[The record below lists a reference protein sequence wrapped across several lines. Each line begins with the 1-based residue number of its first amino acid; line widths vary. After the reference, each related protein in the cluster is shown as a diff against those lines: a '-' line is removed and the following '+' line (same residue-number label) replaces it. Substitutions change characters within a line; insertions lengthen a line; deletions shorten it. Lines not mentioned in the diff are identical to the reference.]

1 MKKLCMIIAML
12 TLAMTVSAHVVFLN
26 LRSDGETKPWAHL
39 WGTSNGDEHA
49 WGAAAEQMKLV
60 ATGDGNY
67 VYANVYTYP
76 RNNAKFYT
84 KSGSNT
90 TDISGNLSFSGN
102 TPWFKKENGQ
112 NVNAASGSAAI
123 KLVSNL
129 GGEWADIELKY
140 VSGGKFETAAMAVD
154 KSDAEYVVSV
164 AGLSN
169 TAYTKATGLTAEIK
183 DGALK
188 ATLSAGGDRNG
199 KINLH
204 GVYKF
209 VFDIADMS
217 LTAVKTSEL
226 QTGSDMDVTRSWTET
241 EFYHSV
247 LPLLLTPTS
256 NVKSWSV
263 AINSGSRRSFS
274 GNAPQTIELGKGD
287 NYGTTY
293 TIDVTLTDAEGKN
306 QTKRFTY
313 KKNVDLAK
321 WVTNG
326 NYYYFYGD
334 MNFWSILGVENRDGV
349 NHRYQDPTT
358 GEGMKIEEVYRE
370 AGNMAADNPHRQDRY
385 GSMQEMIENWR
396 FQPVGAAS
404 NLPAG
409 ITGSDRT
416 DNWLVFDLSKVTHV
430 DRSHADGHLCG
441 QFKIVPGFL
450 DASGTKV
457 AYGLN
462 GAIAPNTLYQSATNN
477 TAGANFS
484 LKRNVYQNAK
494 IYFNPSTVKVYI
506 ETTTKDNTGANV
518 ETADLSGDIYLYY
531 WNKTTNQRPASITI
545 NQGSQY
551 NYSTESTTYL
561 TPGNMVQ
568 VPAGTTFT
576 SNGQQYTSNGNI
588 YRIRLPHST
597 EHRSPLAFT
606 ATITSQ
612 SGASVEREIR
622 CEDIWLVEGEEAAV
636 SFAVASCD
644 ESVCHTKV
652 TYSLKAPKYVNN
664 QLVGYEYVFEN
675 VTMQWDAEQGKF
687 VGNRNIP
694 AQYLSGS
701 IVEFRNAFG
710 ETVEVDVNGQE
721 TVEGNFNCETGE
733 TELLYTHLKGSYVL
747 GNQHGL
753 QIEAEM
759 FEDENTINTSYSDVD
774 YTFYVYDYLGKEVL
788 KSGPSTAPFCEWTP
802 AEAGYYNIKV
812 ECENK
817 ITGATAVGYDVYPVY
832 EAAAKA
838 AAPVQDKAAGMMTIY
853 FDNSEV
859 NWSTIKIYYWGG
871 DSAPSDF
878 GSAPA
883 MTKVAGSI
891 YEASIP
897 ANTTGIIFHNGSGWQ
912 TDNIDNGNV
921 IANQC
926 YKKSANGNGYTKVGE
941 FAKVTI
947 YFDNSVAKYSPMY
960 AYVWDKDNDSNKP
973 CGAWGGETMTKV
985 TGDIYKVTFAH
996 YKGATWQAIF
1006 HGNNG
1011 SQTDDITLTDG
1022 HLYKVTSTTNNSQG
1036 HYPCSDQGVYGQQQ
1050 TVATPTFNPASGAKF
1065 TGSGSVTISCSTSGA
1080 TIQYSLDNGSTWTNG
1095 STVTFSTVGTHTLKA
1110 RASKSG
1116 MTTSDVASATYTVEA
1131 SAPDPVTVEYTFY
1144 FDNSS
1149 SKWSNPMAYVWDEE
1163 SSNKEYLGNYGGTA
1177 MTSTG
1182 KDNLYKISF
1191 TYTGTTASGLKVI
1204 FNDNGATSGKKTEN
1218 LNLVNGHVYKADGT
1232 HSEYVDIPDIP
1243 DPEKLIPQNPNP
1255 EFYLSEMEDLGG
1267 GELTVG
1273 GSSWGKYHTHLS
1285 LTAEE
1290 GAHQTGVHR
1299 SVNYSWAKFEDWIS
1313 GTSSYDD
1320 IVSGGKTKAE
1330 WSDNHLVSGN
1340 TEPHHYCMNWHPAY
1354 YRVYKTSETEN
1365 LRTAVSGSQGNVHRT
1380 HATRVARTVPVTK
1393 VSGTTTGVE
1402 DIATD
1407 NVQDSSAPVE
1417 YYNINGQKVSGES
1430 LVPGVYIRRQGNTA
1444 TKVYVK

>member
-112 NVNAASGSAAI
+112 NVNTAYGSAAI

-334 MNFWSILGVENRDGV
+334 MNFWSILGDENRDGV
-349 NHRYQDPTT
+349 IHSYQDRTT
-358 GEGMKIEEVYRE
+358 GEGKKIEEVYRE
-370 AGNMAADNPHRQDRY
+370 AGNMAADNPHRKDRY

-430 DRSHADGHLCG
+430 DKSHADGHLCG

-477 TAGANFS
+477 TGGANFS

-518 ETADLSGDIYLYY
+518 ETADLNGDIYLYY
-531 WNKTTNQRPASITI
+531 WNKTTNQCPASITI

-622 CEDIWLVEGEEAAV
+622 CEDIWLVEGEEAEV

-644 ESVCHTKV
+644 ESVCNTKV

-701 IVEFRNAFG
+701 IVEFHNAFG

-721 TVEGNFNCETGE
+721 TVEGTFNCETGE

-838 AAPVQDKAAGMMTIY
+838 SAPVQPKAAT
-853 FDNSEV
+853 DNITVKVDTKNVSG
-859 NWSTIKIYYWGG
+859 WGTPCIYYWGG
-871 DSAPSDF
+871 SSSTTWDGSPS
-878 GSAPA
+878 
-883 MTKVAGSI
+883 MTNVSGTV
-891 YEASIP
+891 YEYSIP
-897 ANTTGIIFHNGSGWQ
+897 ANTTGVIFRNAAKNQQTTDCEVVAGETIIIQSDMSVKFQ
-912 TDNIDNGNV
+912 
-921 IANQC
+921 
-926 YKKSANGNGYTKVGE
+926 SARKY
-941 FAKVTI
+941 TI
-947 YFDNSVAKYSPMY
+947 YFDKASTN
-960 AYVWDKDNDSNKP
+960 
-973 CGAWGGETMTKV
+973 WGGVNIWAWNTKNDKQNFTGGSWPGKNMTIDAA
-985 TGDIYKVTFAH
+985 TGYYKYEFTTDNACHKTLLFNN
-996 YKGATWQAIF
+996 TSNSSTQA
-1006 HGNNG
+1006 GNYVLQNNY
-1011 SQTDDITLTDG
+1011 
-1022 HLYKVTSTTNNSQG
+1022 LYNNSG
-1036 HYPCSDQGVYGQQQ
+1036 AVREV
-1050 TVATPTFNPASGAKF
+1050 TVAP
-1065 TGSGSVTISCSTSGA
+1065 
-1080 TIQYSLDNGSTWTNG
+1080 
-1095 STVTFSTVGTHTLKA
+1095 
-1110 RASKSG
+1110 
-1116 MTTSDVASATYTVEA
+1116 VE
-1131 SAPDPVTVEYTFY
+1131 PVEYTFY
-1144 FDNSS
+1144 FDNTGATWDV
-1149 SKWSNPMAYVWDEE
+1149 SKTPKAYVWDAGA
-1163 SSNKEYLGNYGGTA
+1163 NDKTYLGSYPGTE
-1177 MTSTG
+1177 MTSMG
-1182 KDNLYKISF
+1182 KDNLYRISF
-1191 TYTGTTASGLKVI
+1191 TYTGTTASQLKVL
-1204 FNDNGATSGKKTEN
+1204 FNTEGDKDKTTDMQ
-1218 LNLVNGHVYKADGT
+1218 LVNGHVYKSNGN
-1232 HSEYVDIPDIP
+1232 HSEYVDIPDVP

-1290 GAHQTGVHR
+1290 GAHQTGVHQK
-1299 SVNYSWAKFEDWIS
+1299 VNYSWAKFEDWIS

-1340 TEPHHYCMNWHPAY
+1340 TESHHYCMNWHPAY

-1365 LRTAVSGSQGNVHRT
+1365 LRTAVPGSQGNVHRT

-1407 NVQDSSAPVE
+1407 NAQDSSAPVE

>member
-1 MKKLCMIIAML
+1 MKKLCLIIAML

-39 WGTSNGDEHA
+39 WGTSNGDEHE

-60 ATGDGNY
+60 ATGDDNY

-76 RNNAKFYT
+76 RNRAKFYT
-84 KSGSNT
+84 NSGSNT
-90 TDISGNLSFSGN
+90 TSISDDLSFSGN
-102 TPWFKKENGQ
+102 TPWFKKEKGQ
-112 NVNAASGSAAI
+112 NVKTAAGSAAI
-123 KLVSNL
+123 SLVSNL
-129 GGEWADIELKY
+129 GGEWANIELKY

-154 KSDAEYVVSV
+154 KSDAEYVVRV
-164 AGLSN
+164 ASLGN
-169 TAYTKATGLTAEIK
+169 TAYTKATGQTAEIK

-204 GVYKF
+204 GKYKF
-209 VFDIADMS
+209 VFDIADMT
-217 LTAVKTSEL
+217 LTAVNTGEL
-226 QTGSDMDVTRSWTET
+226 QTGSDMDVARSWEET

-263 AINSGSRRSFS
+263 AINGGSRRSFS

-306 QTKRFTY
+306 QTKSFTY
-313 KKNVDLAK
+313 KKYVDLAK

-326 NYYYFYGD
+326 DYYYFFGD
-334 MNFWSILGVENRDGV
+334 MNFWSILGNEDRDGKI
-349 NHRYQDPTT
+349 HSYQDRTT
-358 GEGMKIEEVYRE
+358 GEGKKIEEVYRE
-370 AGNMAADNPHRQDRY
+370 AGNMAADNPHRKDRY

-396 FQPVGAAS
+396 FQSVGAAS

-409 ITGSDRT
+409 ITGEDRT

-441 QFKIVPGFL
+441 QFKIVPGYL
-450 DASGTKV
+450 DSKGTKV
-457 AYGLN
+457 ACGVN
-462 GAIAPNTLYQSATNN
+462 GAIAPNTLYQSATGN
-477 TAGANFS
+477 TGGANFS
-484 LKRNVYQNAK
+484 LERNVYQNAK

-506 ETTTKDNTGANV
+506 ETTTKDNTRANV
-518 ETADLSGDIYLYY
+518 ETDDLSGDIYLYY

-545 NQGSQY
+545 NEGSQY
-551 NYSTESTTYL
+551 NYTTESTTYL

-597 EHRSPLAFT
+597 EHRSPIAFT

-622 CEDIWLVEGEEAAV
+622 CEDIWLVEGQEAKV

-644 ESVCHTKV
+644 ESMRNTKV

-675 VTMQWDAEQGKF
+675 VTMQWDAGQGKF

-721 TVEGNFNCETGE
+721 TVEGTFNCETGE

-747 GNQHGL
+747 GNKHGL

-759 FEDENTINTSYSDVD
+759 FEDENTINTSFSDVD
-774 YTFYVYDYLGKEVL
+774 YTFYVYDYLGNEVL

-838 AAPVQDKAAGMMTIY
+838 SAPVQNKAATGNITVKV
-853 FDNSEV
+853 DTKNV
-859 NWSTIKIYYWGG
+859 NGWGTPCIHYWGG
-871 DSAPSDF
+871 SSTSQWEESPS
-878 GSAPA
+878 
-883 MTKVAGSI
+883 MTLVSGTV
-891 YEASIP
+891 YEYSIP
-897 ANTTGIIFHNGSGWQ
+897 ANTTGIIFRNAAKDQQS
-912 TDNIDNGNV
+912 TDCEVVAGETIVLQSDMSV
-921 IANQC
+921 KFQ
-926 YKKSANGNGYTKVGE
+926 SARKY
-941 FAKVTI
+941 TI
-947 YFDNSVAKYSPMY
+947 YFDKSSTDWNGVNIWAWNTKNASQNFTGGTWPGKAMTSDATTGYYKYEFTTDNACHKTLLFNNTSNNDAK
-960 AYVWDKDNDSNKP
+960 AGNYVL
-973 CGAWGGETMTKV
+973 
-985 TGDIYKVTFAH
+985 
-996 YKGATWQAIF
+996 Q
-1006 HGNNG
+1006 NNY
-1011 SQTDDITLTDG
+1011 
-1022 HLYKVTSTTNNSQG
+1022 LYNNSG
-1036 HYPCSDQGVYGQQQ
+1036 AVKEITATQQK
-1050 TVATPTFNPASGAKF
+1050 VATPTFNPASGAKF
-1065 TGSGSVTISCSTSGA
+1065 TGSGSVTISCATSGA
-1080 TIQYSLDNGSTWTNG
+1080 TIQYSLDNGSNWTNG
-1095 STVTFSTVGTHTLKA
+1095 STVTFSTVGTYTLKA
-1110 RASKSG
+1110 CASKSG

-1131 SAPDPVTVEYTFY
+1131 SGPAPDPV
-1144 FDNSS
+1144 
-1149 SKWSNPMAYVWDEE
+1149 
-1163 SSNKEYLGNYGGTA
+1163 
-1177 MTSTG
+1177 
-1182 KDNLYKISF
+1182 
-1191 TYTGTTASGLKVI
+1191 
-1204 FNDNGATSGKKTEN
+1204 
-1218 LNLVNGHVYKADGT
+1218 
-1232 HSEYVDIPDIP
+1232 
-1243 DPEKLIPQNPNP
+1243 KLIPQNPNP
-1255 EFYLSEMEDLGG
+1255 EFYLSEMKDLGA
-1267 GELTVG
+1267 GEIIVG

-1290 GAHQTGVHR
+1290 GAHQTDVHR
-1299 SVNYSWAKFEDWIS
+1299 TVNYSWAKFEDWIS

-1320 IVSGGKTKAE
+1320 IMSGGKTKAE

-1407 NVQDSSAPVE
+1407 NAQNQDAPVE

-1430 LVPGVYIRRQGNTA
+1430 LVPGVYIRRQGHTA

>member
-39 WGTSNGDEHA
+39 WGTSNGDEHE

-60 ATGDGNY
+60 ATGDDNY

-76 RNNAKFYT
+76 RNRAKFYT
-84 KSGSNT
+84 KSGSNPP
-90 TDISGNLSFSGN
+90 DISGDLSFSGN

-112 NVNAASGSAAI
+112 NVNTASGSAAI
-123 KLVSNL
+123 SLVSNL
-129 GGEWADIELKY
+129 GGVWADIELKY
-140 VSGGKFETAAMAVD
+140 VSGGKFETAAMAVN
-154 KSDAEYVVSV
+154 KSDAEYVVRV

-169 TAYTKATGLTAEIK
+169 TAYTKATGQTAEIK

-209 VFDIADMS
+209 VFDIADMT
-217 LTAVKTSEL
+217 LTAVNTGEL
-226 QTGSDMDVTRSWTET
+226 QPGSDMDVARSWEET

-263 AINSGSRRSFS
+263 AINGGSRRSFS

-306 QTKRFTY
+306 QTKSFTY

-321 WVTNG
+321 WVTKG
-326 NYYYFYGD
+326 DYYYFFGD
-334 MNFWSILGVENRDGV
+334 MNFWSILGDEDRDGKI
-349 NHRYQDPTT
+349 HSYQDRTT
-358 GEGMKIEEVYRE
+358 GEGKKIEEVYRE
-370 AGNMAADNPHRQDRY
+370 AGNMAADNPHRKDRY

-396 FQPVGAAS
+396 FQSVGAAS

-409 ITGSDRT
+409 ITGADRT

-441 QFKIVPGFL
+441 QFKIVPGYL
-450 DASGTKV
+450 DSKGTKV
-457 AYGLN
+457 ACGVN
-462 GAIAPNTLYQSATNN
+462 GAIAPNTLYQSATGN
-477 TAGANFS
+477 TGGANFS
-484 LKRNVYQNAK
+484 LERNVYQNAK

-545 NQGSQY
+545 NEGSQY
-551 NYSTESTTYL
+551 NYTTESTTYL
-561 TPGNMVQ
+561 TPENMVQ
-568 VPAGTTFT
+568 VPDGTTFT

-597 EHRSPLAFT
+597 EHRSPIAFT

-622 CEDIWLVEGEEAAV
+622 CEDIWLVEGQEAKV

-644 ESVCHTKV
+644 ESMRNTKV

-721 TVEGNFNCETGE
+721 TVEGTFNCETGE

-747 GNQHGL
+747 GNKHGL

-759 FEDENTINTSYSDVD
+759 FEDENTINTSFSDVD
-774 YTFYVYDYLGKEVL
+774 YTFYVYDYLGNEVL

-838 AAPVQDKAAGMMTIY
+838 SAPVQNKAATGNITVKV
-853 FDNSEV
+853 DTKNVSG
-859 NWSTIKIYYWGG
+859 WGTPCIYYWGG
-871 DSAPSDF
+871 SSGPQWAESPS
-878 GSAPA
+878 
-883 MTKVAGSI
+883 MTLVSGTV
-891 YEASIP
+891 YEYSIP
-897 ANTTGIIFHNGSGWQ
+897 ANTTGIIFLNAAKDQQS
-912 TDNIDNGNV
+912 TDCEVVAGETIVLQSDMSV
-921 IANQC
+921 KFQ
-926 YKKSANGNGYTKVGE
+926 SARKY
-941 FAKVTI
+941 TI
-947 YFDNSVAKYSPMY
+947 YFDKSSTDWSGVNIWAWNTKNDEQNFTGGSWPGIAMTSDAATGYYKYEFTTDNACHKTLLFNNTSNNDTK
-960 AYVWDKDNDSNKP
+960 AGNYVL
-973 CGAWGGETMTKV
+973 
-985 TGDIYKVTFAH
+985 
-996 YKGATWQAIF
+996 Q
-1006 HGNNG
+1006 NNY
-1011 SQTDDITLTDG
+1011 
-1022 HLYKVTSTTNNSQG
+1022 LYNNSG
-1036 HYPCSDQGVYGQQQ
+1036 AVKEITATQQK
-1050 TVATPTFNPASGAKF
+1050 VATPTFNPASGAKF
-1065 TGSGSVTISCSTSGA
+1065 TDSGSVTISCSTSGA
-1080 TIQYSLDNGSTWTNG
+1080 TIEYLLDNGSTWTNG

-1131 SAPDPVTVEYTFY
+1131 SGPAP
-1144 FDNSS
+1144 
-1149 SKWSNPMAYVWDEE
+1149 A
-1163 SSNKEYLGNYGGTA
+1163 
-1177 MTSTG
+1177 
-1182 KDNLYKISF
+1182 
-1191 TYTGTTASGLKVI
+1191 
-1204 FNDNGATSGKKTEN
+1204 
-1218 LNLVNGHVYKADGT
+1218 
-1232 HSEYVDIPDIP
+1232 P
-1243 DPEKLIPQNPNP
+1243 DPEKLIPKNPNP
-1255 EFYLSEMEDLGG
+1255 EFYLSEMEDLGA
-1267 GELTVG
+1267 GEIIVG

-1290 GAHQTGVHR
+1290 GAHQTDVHR
-1299 SVNYSWAKFEDWIS
+1299 TVNYSWAKFEDWIS

-1354 YRVYKTSETEN
+1354 YRVYKTSETKN
-1365 LRTAVSGSQGNVHRT
+1365 LKTAVSGSQGNVHRT

-1407 NVQDSSAPVE
+1407 NAQDSSAPVE

-1430 LVPGVYIRRQGNTA
+1430 LVPGVYIRRQGHTA

>member
-39 WGTSNGDEHA
+39 WGTSNGDEHE

-90 TDISGNLSFSGN
+90 TTISGDLSFSGN

-112 NVNAASGSAAI
+112 NVNTAAGSAAI
-123 KLVSNL
+123 RLVSNL
-129 GGEWADIELKY
+129 GGDWADIELKY

-154 KSDAEYVVSV
+154 KNDAEYVVSV
-164 AGLSN
+164 ASLGN
-169 TAYTKATGLTAEIK
+169 TAYAKATDGNAVIKEGSLSTA
-183 DGALK
+183 
-188 ATLSAGGDRNG
+188 LSGTSSNNG
-199 KINLH
+199 KMDLH
-204 GVYKF
+204 GEYKF
-209 VFDIADMS
+209 VFDIADMT
-217 LTAVKTSEL
+217 LTAVNTGEL
-226 QTGSDMDVTRSWTET
+226 QPGSDMDVARSWEET

-247 LPLLLTPTS
+247 LPLVLTPTS

-263 AINSGSRRSFS
+263 AINGGSRRSFS

-326 NYYYFYGD
+326 NYYYFFGD
-334 MNFWSILGVENRDGV
+334 MNFWSILGDENRDGV
-349 NHRYQDPTT
+349 IHSYQDRTT
-358 GEGMKIEEVYRE
+358 GEGKKIEEVYRE
-370 AGNMAADNPHRQDRY
+370 AGNMAADNPHRKDRY

-396 FQPVGAAS
+396 FQSVGAAS

-409 ITGSDRT
+409 ITGEDRT

-441 QFKIVPGFL
+441 QFKIVPGYL
-450 DASGTKV
+450 DSEGTKV

-462 GAIAPNTLYQSATNN
+462 GAIAPNTLYQSATGN
-477 TAGANFS
+477 TGGANFS
-484 LKRNVYQNAK
+484 LERNVYQNAK

-545 NQGSQY
+545 NEGSQY
-551 NYSTESTTYL
+551 NYTTESTTYL
-561 TPGNMVQ
+561 TPENMVQ
-568 VPAGTTFT
+568 VPDGTTFT

-612 SGASVEREIR
+612 SGASVKREIR

-644 ESVCHTKV
+644 ESMRNTKV

-701 IVEFRNAFG
+701 IVEFRNAFC

-721 TVEGNFNCETGE
+721 TVEGTFNCETGE
-733 TELLYTHLKGSYVL
+733 TELLYTHLKGTYVL
-747 GNQHGL
+747 GNIHGL

-759 FEDENTINTSYSDVD
+759 FEDENAINTSYSDVD
-774 YTFYVYDYLGKEVL
+774 YTFYVYDYLGNEVL
-788 KSGPSTAPFCEWTP
+788 KSGPSTAPFCKWTP
-802 AEAGYYNIKV
+802 SEAGYYNIKV

-817 ITGATAVGYDVYPVY
+817 NTGATAVGYDVYPVY

-838 AAPVQDKAAGMMTIY
+838 SAPVQDKAATGNITVKV
-853 FDNSEV
+853 DTKNVSG
-859 NWSTIKIYYWGG
+859 WGTPCIYYWGG
-871 DSAPSDF
+871 SSGPQWAESPS
-878 GSAPA
+878 
-883 MTKVAGSI
+883 MTLVSGTV
-891 YEASIP
+891 YEYSIP
-897 ANTTGIIFHNGSGWQ
+897 ANTTGIIFRNAAKDKQS
-912 TDNIDNGNV
+912 TDCEVVAGETIILQSDMSV
-921 IANQC
+921 KFQ
-926 YKKSANGNGYTKVGE
+926 SARNY
-941 FAKVTI
+941 TI
-947 YFDNSVAKYSPMY
+947 YFDKSSTDWSGVNIWAWNTKNASQNFTGGTWPGKAMTSDVTTGYYKYEFSTDN
-960 AYVWDKDNDSNKP
+960 ACHKTLLFNNTSDNGTQAGNYVL
-973 CGAWGGETMTKV
+973 
-985 TGDIYKVTFAH
+985 
-996 YKGATWQAIF
+996 Q
-1006 HGNNG
+1006 NNY
-1011 SQTDDITLTDG
+1011 
-1022 HLYKVTSTTNNSQG
+1022 LYNNSG
-1036 HYPCSDQGVYGQQQ
+1036 AVKEITATQQQ

-1065 TGSGSVTISCSTSGA
+1065 TGSGSVTISCATSGA
-1080 TIQYSLDNGSTWTNG
+1080 TIEYSLDNGSTWTNG

-1116 MTTSDVASATYTVEA
+1116 MTTSDIASATYTVEA
-1131 SAPDPVTVEYTFY
+1131 SGPAPDP
-1144 FDNSS
+1144 
-1149 SKWSNPMAYVWDEE
+1149 
-1163 SSNKEYLGNYGGTA
+1163 
-1177 MTSTG
+1177 
-1182 KDNLYKISF
+1182 
-1191 TYTGTTASGLKVI
+1191 
-1204 FNDNGATSGKKTEN
+1204 
-1218 LNLVNGHVYKADGT
+1218 
-1232 HSEYVDIPDIP
+1232 
-1243 DPEKLIPQNPNP
+1243 DPVKLIPQNPNP
-1255 EFYLSEMEDLGG
+1255 EFYLSEMEDLGA
-1267 GELTVG
+1267 GEIIVG

-1290 GAHQTGVHR
+1290 GAHQTDVHR
-1299 SVNYSWAKFEDWIS
+1299 TVNYSWAKFEDWIS

-1340 TEPHHYCMNWHPAY
+1340 TESHHYCMNWHPAY
-1354 YRVYKTSETEN
+1354 YRVYKTSETKN
-1365 LRTAVSGSQGNVHRT
+1365 LKTAVSGSQGNVHSS

-1393 VSGTTTGVE
+1393 TSDAGTTGVE

-1407 NVQDSSAPVE
+1407 NAQNQDAPVE
-1417 YYNINGQKVSGES
+1417 YYNINGQRVSGES
-1430 LVPGVYIRRQGNTA
+1430 LVPGIYIRRQGNTA

>member
-39 WGTSNGDEHA
+39 WGTSNGDEHE

-60 ATGDGNY
+60 ATGNGNY

-112 NVNAASGSAAI
+112 NVNTAAGSAAI
-123 KLVSNL
+123 RLVSNL
-129 GGEWADIELKY
+129 GGKWADIELKY

-154 KSDAEYVVSV
+154 KNNAEYVVSV
-164 AGLSN
+164 ASLGN
-169 TAYTKATGLTAEIK
+169 TAYAKATDGNAVIK
-183 DGALK
+183 EGS
-188 ATLSAGGDRNG
+188 LSTILSGTSSNNG
-199 KINLH
+199 KMDLH
-204 GVYKF
+204 GEYKF
-209 VFDIADMS
+209 VFDIADMT
-217 LTAVKTSEL
+217 LTAVNTGEL
-226 QTGSDMDVTRSWTET
+226 QPGSDMDVARSWEET

-247 LPLLLTPTS
+247 LPLVLTPTS

-321 WVTNG
+321 WVTKG
-326 NYYYFYGD
+326 DYYYFFGD
-334 MNFWSILGVENRDGV
+334 MNFWSILGDENRDGV
-349 NHRYQDPTT
+349 IHSYQDRTT
-358 GEGMKIEEVYRE
+358 GEGKKIEEVYRE
-370 AGNMAADNPHRQDRY
+370 AGNMAADNPHRKDRY

-396 FQPVGAAS
+396 FQSVGAAS

-409 ITGSDRT
+409 ITGEDRT

-441 QFKIVPGFL
+441 QFKIVPGYL
-450 DASGTKV
+450 DSEGTKV

-462 GAIAPNTLYQSATNN
+462 GAIAPNTLYQSATGN
-477 TAGANFS
+477 TGGANFS
-484 LKRNVYQNAK
+484 LERNVYQNAK

-518 ETADLSGDIYLYY
+518 ETADLNGDIYLYY

-551 NYSTESTTYL
+551 NYTTESTTYL
-561 TPGNMVQ
+561 TPENMVQ
-568 VPAGTTFT
+568 VPDGTTFT

-597 EHRSPLAFT
+597 EHRSPIAFT

-644 ESVCHTKV
+644 ESMRNTKV

-701 IVEFRNAFG
+701 IVEFRNAFC

-721 TVEGNFNCETGE
+721 TVEGTFNCETGE
-733 TELLYTHLKGSYVL
+733 TELLYTHLKGTYVL
-747 GNQHGL
+747 GNIHGL

-759 FEDENTINTSYSDVD
+759 FEDENAINTSYSDVD
-774 YTFYVYDYLGKEVL
+774 YTFYVYDYLGNEVL
-788 KSGPSTAPFCEWTP
+788 KSGPSTAPFCKWTP
-802 AEAGYYNIKV
+802 SEAGYYNIKV

-817 ITGATAVGYDVYPVY
+817 NTGATAVGYDVYPVY

-838 AAPVQDKAAGMMTIY
+838 SAPVQNKAATGNITVKV
-853 FDNSEV
+853 DTKNVSG
-859 NWSTIKIYYWGG
+859 WGTPCIYYWGG
-871 DSAPSDF
+871 SSGPQWAESPS
-878 GSAPA
+878 
-883 MTKVAGSI
+883 MTLVSGTV
-891 YEASIP
+891 YEYSIP
-897 ANTTGIIFHNGSGWQ
+897 ANTTGIIFRNAAKNQQS
-912 TDNIDNGNV
+912 TDCEVVAGETIILQSDMSV
-921 IANQC
+921 KFQ
-926 YKKSANGNGYTKVGE
+926 SARNY
-941 FAKVTI
+941 TI
-947 YFDNSVAKYSPMY
+947 YFDKSSTDWNGVNIWAWNTKNASQNFTGGTWPGEAMTSDATTGYYKYEFTT
-960 AYVWDKDNDSNKP
+960 DNACHKTLLFNNTS
-973 CGAWGGETMTKV
+973 
-985 TGDIYKVTFAH
+985 
-996 YKGATWQAIF
+996 
-1006 HGNNG
+1006 NNG
-1011 SQTDDITLTDG
+1011 TQAGNYVLQNNY
-1022 HLYKVTSTTNNSQG
+1022 LYNNSG
-1036 HYPCSDQGVYGQQQ
+1036 AVKEITATQQQ

-1065 TGSGSVTISCSTSGA
+1065 TGSGSVTISCATSGA
-1080 TIQYSLDNGSTWTNG
+1080 TIEYSLDNGSTWTNG
-1095 STVTFSTVGTHTLKA
+1095 STVTFSTVGNHTLKA

-1116 MTTSDVASATYTVEA
+1116 MTTSDIASATYTVEA
-1131 SAPDPVTVEYTFY
+1131 SGPAPD
-1144 FDNSS
+1144 
-1149 SKWSNPMAYVWDEE
+1149 
-1163 SSNKEYLGNYGGTA
+1163 
-1177 MTSTG
+1177 
-1182 KDNLYKISF
+1182 
-1191 TYTGTTASGLKVI
+1191 
-1204 FNDNGATSGKKTEN
+1204 
-1218 LNLVNGHVYKADGT
+1218 
-1232 HSEYVDIPDIP
+1232 P

-1255 EFYLSEMEDLGG
+1255 EFYLSEMEDLGA
-1267 GELTVG
+1267 GEIIVG

-1290 GAHQTGVHR
+1290 GAHQTGVHQK
-1299 SVNYSWAKFEDWIS
+1299 VNYSWAKFEDWIS

-1340 TEPHHYCMNWHPAY
+1340 TESHHYCMNWHPAY

-1365 LRTAVSGSQGNVHRT
+1365 LRTAVSGSQGNVHSS

-1393 VSGTTTGVE
+1393 TSDAGTTGVE

-1407 NVQDSSAPVE
+1407 NAQNQDAPVE
-1417 YYNINGQKVSGES
+1417 YYNINGQRVSGES
-1430 LVPGVYIRRQGNTA
+1430 LVPGIYIRRQGNTA

>member
-39 WGTSNGDEHA
+39 WGTSNGDEHE

-67 VYANVYTYP
+67 VYANVYTYS

-90 TDISGNLSFSGN
+90 TTISGDLSFSGN
-102 TPWFKKENGQ
+102 IPWFKKENGQ
-112 NVNAASGSAAI
+112 NVNTAAGSAAI
-123 KLVSNL
+123 RLVSNL

-164 AGLSN
+164 ASLGN
-169 TAYTKATGLTAEIK
+169 TAYAKATDGNAVIK
-183 DGALK
+183 EGS
-188 ATLSAGGDRNG
+188 LSTILSGTSSNNG
-199 KINLH
+199 KMDLH
-204 GVYKF
+204 GEYKF
-209 VFDIADMS
+209 VFDIADMT
-217 LTAVKTSEL
+217 LTAVNTGEL
-226 QTGSDMDVTRSWTET
+226 QPGSDMDVARSWEET

-326 NYYYFYGD
+326 NYYYFFGD
-334 MNFWSILGVENRDGV
+334 MNFWSILGDENRDGV
-349 NHRYQDPTT
+349 IHSYQDRTT
-358 GEGMKIEEVYRE
+358 GEGKKIEEVYRE
-370 AGNMAADNPHRQDRY
+370 AGNMAADNPHRKDRY

-396 FQPVGAAS
+396 FQSVGAAS

-409 ITGSDRT
+409 ITGEDRT

-441 QFKIVPGFL
+441 QFKIVPGYL
-450 DASGTKV
+450 DSEGTKV

-462 GAIAPNTLYQSATNN
+462 GAIAPNTLYQSATGN
-477 TAGANFS
+477 TGGANFS
-484 LKRNVYQNAK
+484 LERNVYQNAK

-551 NYSTESTTYL
+551 NYTTESTTYL
-561 TPGNMVQ
+561 TPENMVQ
-568 VPAGTTFT
+568 VPDGTTFT

-597 EHRSPLAFT
+597 EHRSPIAFT

-644 ESVCHTKV
+644 ESMRNTKV

-701 IVEFRNAFG
+701 IVEFRNAFC

-721 TVEGNFNCETGE
+721 TVEGTFNCETGE
-733 TELLYTHLKGSYVL
+733 TELLYTHLKGTYVL
-747 GNQHGL
+747 GNIHGL

-759 FEDENTINTSYSDVD
+759 FEDENAINTSYSDVD
-774 YTFYVYDYLGKEVL
+774 YTFYVYDYLGNEVL
-788 KSGPSTAPFCEWTP
+788 KSGPSTAPFCKWTP
-802 AEAGYYNIKV
+802 SEAGYYNIKV

-817 ITGATAVGYDVYPVY
+817 NTGATAVGYDVYPVY

-838 AAPVQDKAAGMMTIY
+838 SAPVQNKAATGNITVKV
-853 FDNSEV
+853 DTKNVSG
-859 NWSTIKIYYWGG
+859 WGTPCIYYWGG
-871 DSAPSDF
+871 SSGPQWAESPS
-878 GSAPA
+878 
-883 MTKVAGSI
+883 MTLVSGTV
-891 YEASIP
+891 YEYSIP
-897 ANTTGIIFHNGSGWQ
+897 ANTTGIIFRNAAKNQQS
-912 TDNIDNGNV
+912 TDCEVVAGETIILQSDMSV
-921 IANQC
+921 KFQ
-926 YKKSANGNGYTKVGE
+926 SARNY
-941 FAKVTI
+941 TI
-947 YFDNSVAKYSPMY
+947 YFDKSSTDWNGVNIWAWNTKNASQNFTGGTWPGKAMTSDATTGYYKYEFTT
-960 AYVWDKDNDSNKP
+960 DNACHKTLLFNNTS
-973 CGAWGGETMTKV
+973 
-985 TGDIYKVTFAH
+985 
-996 YKGATWQAIF
+996 
-1006 HGNNG
+1006 NNG
-1011 SQTDDITLTDG
+1011 TQAGNYVLQNNY
-1022 HLYKVTSTTNNSQG
+1022 LYNNSG
-1036 HYPCSDQGVYGQQQ
+1036 AVKEITATQQQ

-1065 TGSGSVTISCSTSGA
+1065 TGSGSVTISCATSGA
-1080 TIQYSLDNGSTWTNG
+1080 TIEYSLDNGSTWTNG

-1116 MTTSDVASATYTVEA
+1116 MTTSDIASATYTVEA
-1131 SAPDPVTVEYTFY
+1131 SGPAPD
-1144 FDNSS
+1144 
-1149 SKWSNPMAYVWDEE
+1149 
-1163 SSNKEYLGNYGGTA
+1163 
-1177 MTSTG
+1177 
-1182 KDNLYKISF
+1182 
-1191 TYTGTTASGLKVI
+1191 
-1204 FNDNGATSGKKTEN
+1204 
-1218 LNLVNGHVYKADGT
+1218 
-1232 HSEYVDIPDIP
+1232 P

-1255 EFYLSEMEDLGG
+1255 EFYLSEMEDLGA
-1267 GELTVG
+1267 GEIIVG

-1290 GAHQTGVHR
+1290 GAHQTDVHR
-1299 SVNYSWAKFEDWIS
+1299 TVNYSWAKFEDWIS

-1340 TEPHHYCMNWHPAY
+1340 TESHHYCMNWHPAY
-1354 YRVYKTSETEN
+1354 YRVYKTSETKN
-1365 LRTAVSGSQGNVHRT
+1365 LKTAVSGSQGNVHSS

-1393 VSGTTTGVE
+1393 TSDAGTTGVE

-1407 NVQDSSAPVE
+1407 NAQDGSAPVE
-1417 YYNINGQKVSGES
+1417 YYNINGQRVSGES

>member
-39 WGTSNGDEHA
+39 WGTSNGDEHE

-90 TDISGNLSFSGN
+90 TDISGDLSFSGN

-112 NVNAASGSAAI
+112 NVNTAAGSAAI
-123 KLVSNL
+123 RLVSNL
-129 GGEWADIELKY
+129 GGEWAEIELKY
-140 VSGGKFETAAMAVD
+140 VSGGKFETEAMAVD
-154 KSDAEYVVSV
+154 KSNAEYVVSV
-164 AGLSN
+164 ASLGN
-169 TAYTKATGLTAEIK
+169 IAYAKATDGNAVIK
-183 DGALK
+183 EGS
-188 ATLSAGGDRNG
+188 LSTILSGTSSNNG
-199 KINLH
+199 KMDLH
-204 GVYKF
+204 GKYKF
-209 VFDIADMS
+209 VFDIADMT
-217 LTAVKTSEL
+217 LTAVNTGEL
-226 QTGSDMDVTRSWTET
+226 QPGSDMDVARSWEET

-263 AINSGSRRSFS
+263 AINSGRRRSFS

-326 NYYYFYGD
+326 DYYYFFGD
-334 MNFWSILGVENRDGV
+334 MNFWSILGDENRDGEI
-349 NHRYQDPTT
+349 HSYQDRTT
-358 GEGMKIEEVYRE
+358 GEGKKIEEVYRE
-370 AGNMAADNPHRQDRY
+370 AGNMAADNPHRKDRY

-396 FQPVGAAS
+396 FQSVGAAS

-409 ITGSDRT
+409 ITGEDRT

-450 DASGTKV
+450 DSEGTKV

-462 GAIAPNTLYQSATNN
+462 GAIAPNTLYQSATGN
-477 TAGANFS
+477 TGGANFS
-484 LKRNVYQNAK
+484 LERNVYQNAK

-518 ETADLSGDIYLYY
+518 ETDDLSGDIYLYY

-551 NYSTESTTYL
+551 NYTTESTTYL
-561 TPGNMVQ
+561 TPANMVQ
-568 VPAGTTFT
+568 VPDGTTFT

-597 EHRSPLAFT
+597 EHRSPIAFT

-644 ESVCHTKV
+644 ESMRNTKV

-701 IVEFRNAFG
+701 IVEFRNAFC
-710 ETVEVDVNGQE
+710 EIVEVDVNGQE
-721 TVEGNFNCETGE
+721 TVEGTFNCETGE
-733 TELLYTHLKGSYVL
+733 TELLYTHLKGTYVL
-747 GNQHGL
+747 GIHGL

-759 FEDENTINTSYSDVD
+759 FEDENAINTSYSDVD
-774 YTFYVYDYLGKEVL
+774 YTFYVYDYLGNEVL
-788 KSGPSTAPFCEWTP
+788 KSGPSTAPFCKWTP
-802 AEAGYYNIKV
+802 SEAGYYNIKV

-817 ITGATAVGYDVYPVY
+817 TTGATAVGYDVYPVY

-838 AAPVQDKAAGMMTIY
+838 SAPVQDKAATGNITVKV
-853 FDNSEV
+853 DTKNVSG
-859 NWSTIKIYYWGG
+859 WGTPCIYYWGG
-871 DSAPSDF
+871 SSGPQWEESPS
-878 GSAPA
+878 
-883 MTKVAGSI
+883 MTHVSGTV
-891 YEASIP
+891 YEYSIP
-897 ANTTGIIFHNGSGWQ
+897 ANTTGIIFRNAAKDKQS
-912 TDNIDNGNV
+912 TDCEVVAGETIILQSDMSV
-921 IANQC
+921 KFQ
-926 YKKSANGNGYTKVGE
+926 SARNY
-941 FAKVTI
+941 TI
-947 YFDNSVAKYSPMY
+947 YFDKSSTDWNGVNIWAWNTKNDKQNFTGGNWPGEAMTSDATTGYYKYEFTTDNACHKTLLFNNTSNNDAQAGNYVLQNSY
-960 AYVWDKDNDSNKP
+960 
-973 CGAWGGETMTKV
+973 
-985 TGDIYKVTFAH
+985 
-996 YKGATWQAIF
+996 
-1006 HGNNG
+1006 
-1011 SQTDDITLTDG
+1011 
-1022 HLYKVTSTTNNSQG
+1022 LYNNSG
-1036 HYPCSDQGVYGQQQ
+1036 AVKEITATQQQ

-1065 TGSGSVTISCSTSGA
+1065 TGSGSVTISCATSGA
-1080 TIQYSLDNGSTWTNG
+1080 TIEYSLDNGSTWTNG
-1095 STVTFSTVGTHTLKA
+1095 STVTFSTVGNHTLKA

-1116 MTTSDVASATYTVEA
+1116 MTTSDIASATYTVEA
-1131 SAPDPVTVEYTFY
+1131 SAPDP
-1144 FDNSS
+1144 D
-1149 SKWSNPMAYVWDEE
+1149 
-1163 SSNKEYLGNYGGTA
+1163 
-1177 MTSTG
+1177 
-1182 KDNLYKISF
+1182 
-1191 TYTGTTASGLKVI
+1191 
-1204 FNDNGATSGKKTEN
+1204 
-1218 LNLVNGHVYKADGT
+1218 
-1232 HSEYVDIPDIP
+1232 P
-1243 DPEKLIPQNPNP
+1243 DPDPVKLIPQNPNP
-1255 EFYLSEMEDLGG
+1255 EFYLSEMEDLGA
-1267 GELTVG
+1267 GEIIVG

-1290 GAHQTGVHR
+1290 GAHQTDVHR
-1299 SVNYSWAKFEDWIS
+1299 TVNYSWAKFEDWIS

-1340 TEPHHYCMNWHPAY
+1340 TESHHYCMNWHPAY
-1354 YRVYKTSETEN
+1354 YRVYKTSETKN
-1365 LRTAVSGSQGNVHRT
+1365 LKTAVSGSQGNVHSS
-1380 HATRVARTVPVTK
+1380 HATRVARTVSVTK
-1393 VSGTTTGVE
+1393 TSDAGTTGVE

-1407 NVQDSSAPVE
+1407 NAQDGSAPVE
-1417 YYNINGQKVSGES
+1417 YYNINGQRVSGES
-1430 LVPGVYIRRQGNTA
+1430 LVPGIYIRRQGNTA

>member
-112 NVNAASGSAAI
+112 NVNTAYGSAAI

-334 MNFWSILGVENRDGV
+334 MNFWSILGDENRDGV
-349 NHRYQDPTT
+349 IHSYQDRTT
-358 GEGMKIEEVYRE
+358 GEGKKIEEVYRE
-370 AGNMAADNPHRQDRY
+370 AGNMAADNPHRKDRY

-396 FQPVGAAS
+396 FQSVGAAS

-477 TAGANFS
+477 TGGANFS

-644 ESVCHTKV
+644 ESVCNTKV

-701 IVEFRNAFG
+701 IVEFHNAFG

-721 TVEGNFNCETGE
+721 TVEGTFNCETGE

-788 KSGPSTAPFCEWTP
+788 KSGPFTAPFCEWTP
-802 AEAGYYNIKV
+802 AVAGYYNIKV

-838 AAPVQDKAAGMMTIY
+838 SAPVQDKAATGNITVKV
-853 FDNSEV
+853 DTKNVSG
-859 NWSTIKIYYWGG
+859 WGTPCIYYWGG
-871 DSAPSDF
+871 SSAPEWGES
-878 GSAPA
+878 PT
-883 MTKVAGSI
+883 MTHVSGTV
-891 YEASIP
+891 YEYSIP
-897 ANTTGIIFHNGSGWQ
+897 ANTTGVIFRNAAKNQQSTDCEVVAGETIILQSDMSVKFQ
-912 TDNIDNGNV
+912 
-921 IANQC
+921 
-926 YKKSANGNGYTKVGE
+926 SARKY
-941 FAKVTI
+941 TI
-947 YFDNSVAKYSPMY
+947 YFDKASTNWGGVNIWAWNTK
-960 AYVWDKDNDSNKP
+960 NDSQNFT
-973 CGAWGGETMTKV
+973 GGNWPGKAMTSDAT
-985 TGDIYKVTFAH
+985 TGYYKYEFTTDNACHKTLLFNNTSNNDT
-996 YKGATWQAIF
+996 KF
-1006 HGNNG
+1006 GNFVLQNNY
-1011 SQTDDITLTDG
+1011 
-1022 HLYKVTSTTNNSQG
+1022 LYNNSG
-1036 HYPCSDQGVYGQQQ
+1036 AVKEITATQQ

-1095 STVTFSTVGTHTLKA
+1095 SKVTFSIVGTHTLKA

-1116 MTTSDVASATYTVEA
+1116 MTTSAIASATYTVEA
-1131 SAPDPVTVEYTFY
+1131 SAPDPDPVEYTFY

-1149 SKWSNPMAYVWDEE
+1149 SKWSKPMAYVWDEG
-1163 SSNKEYLGNYGGTA
+1163 SSNKEYLGKYGGTA

-1204 FNDNGATSGKKTEN
+1204 FNNNGAESGNKTEN
-1218 LNLVNGHVYKADGT
+1218 LNLVNGHVYKADGS

-1290 GAHQTGVHR
+1290 GAHQTGVHQK
-1299 SVNYSWAKFEDWIS
+1299 VNYSWAKFEDWIS

-1407 NVQDSSAPVE
+1407 NAQDGSAPVE

-1430 LVPGVYIRRQGNTA
+1430 LVPGIYIRRQGNTA

>member
-1 MKKLCMIIAML
+1 MLHVAIAQP
-12 TLAMTVSAHVVFLN
+12 T
-26 LRSDGETKPWAHL
+26 
-39 WGTSNGDEHA
+39 
-49 WGAAAEQMKLV
+49 AE
-60 ATGDGNY
+60 ATG
-67 VYANVYTYP
+67 
-76 RNNAKFYT
+76 
-84 KSGSNT
+84 
-90 TDISGNLSFSGN
+90 
-102 TPWFKKENGQ
+102 Q
-112 NVNAASGSAAI
+112 
-123 KLVSNL
+123 
-129 GGEWADIELKY
+129 
-140 VSGGKFETAAMAVD
+140 
-154 KSDAEYVVSV
+154 
-164 AGLSN
+164 
-169 TAYTKATGLTAEIK
+169 TAEIK

-209 VFDIADMS
+209 VFDIADMT
-217 LTAVKTSEL
+217 LTAVNTGEL
-226 QTGSDMDVTRSWTET
+226 QPGSNMDVTRSWEET

-263 AINSGSRRSFS
+263 AINGGSRRSFS

-326 NYYYFYGD
+326 DYYYFFGD
-334 MNFWSILGVENRDGV
+334 MNFWSILGDENRDGV
-349 NHRYQDPTT
+349 IHSYQDRTT
-358 GEGMKIEEVYRE
+358 GEGKKIEEVYRE
-370 AGNMAADNPHRQDRY
+370 AGNMAADNPHRKDRY

-396 FQPVGAAS
+396 FQSVGAAS

-409 ITGSDRT
+409 ITGEDRT

-441 QFKIVPGFL
+441 QFKIVPGYL
-450 DASGTKV
+450 DSEGTKV
-457 AYGLN
+457 ACGVN
-462 GAIAPNTLYQSATNN
+462 GAIAPNTLYQSATGN
-477 TAGANFS
+477 TGGANFS

-518 ETADLSGDIYLYY
+518 ETDDLSGDIYLYY

-545 NQGSQY
+545 NEGSQY
-551 NYSTESTTYL
+551 NYTTESTTYL
-561 TPGNMVQ
+561 TPENMVQ
-568 VPAGTTFT
+568 VPDGTTFT

-597 EHRSPLAFT
+597 EHRSPIAFT

-622 CEDIWLVEGEEAAV
+622 CEDIWLVEGQEAKV

-644 ESVCHTKV
+644 ESVCNTKV

-675 VTMQWDAEQGKF
+675 VTMQWDAGQGKF

-721 TVEGNFNCETGE
+721 TVEGTFNCETGE

-747 GNQHGL
+747 GNKHGL

-759 FEDENTINTSYSDVD
+759 FEDENTINTSFSDVD

-838 AAPVQDKAAGMMTIY
+838 SAPVQNKAATGNITVKV
-853 FDNSEV
+853 DTKNV
-859 NWSTIKIYYWGG
+859 NGWGTPCIHYWGG
-871 DSAPSDF
+871 SSTSQWEESPS
-878 GSAPA
+878 
-883 MTKVAGSI
+883 MTLVSGTV
-891 YEASIP
+891 YEYSIP
-897 ANTTGIIFHNGSGWQ
+897 ANTTGIIFRNAAKDQQS
-912 TDNIDNGNV
+912 TDCEVVAGETIVLQSDMSV
-921 IANQC
+921 KFQ
-926 YKKSANGNGYTKVGE
+926 SARKY
-941 FAKVTI
+941 TI
-947 YFDNSVAKYSPMY
+947 YFDKSSTDWNGVNI
-960 AYVWDKDNDSNKP
+960 W
-973 CGAWGGETMTKV
+973 AWNTKN
-985 TGDIYKVTFAH
+985 A
-996 YKGATWQAIF
+996 
-1006 HGNNG
+1006 
-1011 SQTDDITLTDG
+1011 SQ
-1022 HLYKVTSTTNNSQG
+1022 N
-1036 HYPCSDQGVYGQQQ
+1036 
-1050 TVATPTFNPASGAKF
+1050 F
-1065 TGSGSVTISCSTSGA
+1065 TGG
-1080 TIQYSLDNGSTWTNG
+1080 TWPG
-1095 STVTFSTVGTHTLKA
+1095 K
-1110 RASKSG
+1110 
-1116 MTTSDVASATYTVEA
+1116 
-1131 SAPDPVTVEYTFY
+1131 
-1144 FDNSS
+1144 
-1149 SKWSNPMAYVWDEE
+1149 
-1163 SSNKEYLGNYGGTA
+1163 A
-1177 MTSTG
+1177 MTSDATTG
-1182 KDNLYKISF
+1182 YYKYEFTTDNACHKTLLFNNTSNNDAKAGNYVLQNNYLYNNSGAVKEI
-1191 TYTGTTASGLKVI
+1191 TATQ
-1204 FNDNGATSGKKTEN
+1204 AP
-1218 LNLVNGHVYKADGT
+1218 A
-1232 HSEYVDIPDIP
+1232 P

-1267 GELTVG
+1267 GELYVG
-1273 GSSWGKYHTHLS
+1273 NTFWGKYHTHLS

-1290 GAHQTGVHR
+1290 GAHQTDVHR
-1299 SVNYSWAKFEDWIS
+1299 TVNYSWAKFEDWIS

-1407 NVQDSSAPVE
+1407 NAQDSSAPVE

-1430 LVPGVYIRRQGNTA
+1430 LVPGVYIRRQGHTA

>member
-39 WGTSNGDEHA
+39 WGTSNGDEHE

-60 ATGDGNY
+60 ATGDDNY

-90 TDISGNLSFSGN
+90 TDISGDLSFSGN

-112 NVNAASGSAAI
+112 NVNTAAGSAAI
-123 KLVSNL
+123 RLVSNL
-129 GGEWADIELKY
+129 GGEWAEIELKY
-140 VSGGKFETAAMAVD
+140 VSGGKFETEAMAVD
-154 KSDAEYVVSV
+154 NSDAEYVVSV
-164 AGLSN
+164 ASLGN
-169 TAYTKATGLTAEIK
+169 TAYAKATDGNAVIK
-183 DGALK
+183 EGS
-188 ATLSAGGDRNG
+188 LSTILSGTSSNNG
-199 KINLH
+199 KMDLH
-204 GVYKF
+204 GKYKF
-209 VFDIADMS
+209 VFDIADMT
-217 LTAVKTSEL
+217 LTAVNTGEL
-226 QTGSDMDVTRSWTET
+226 QPGSDMDVARSWEET

-247 LPLLLTPTS
+247 LPLVLTPTS

-326 NYYYFYGD
+326 DYYYFFGD
-334 MNFWSILGVENRDGV
+334 MNFWSILGDENRDGEI
-349 NHRYQDPTT
+349 HSYQDRTT
-358 GEGMKIEEVYRE
+358 GEGKKIEEVYRE
-370 AGNMAADNPHRQDRY
+370 AGNMAADNPHRKDRY

-396 FQPVGAAS
+396 FQSVGAAS

-409 ITGSDRT
+409 ITGEDRT

-441 QFKIVPGFL
+441 QFKIVPGYL
-450 DASGTKV
+450 DSEGTKV

-462 GAIAPNTLYQSATNN
+462 GAIAPNTLYQSATGN
-477 TAGANFS
+477 TGGANFS
-484 LKRNVYQNAK
+484 LERNVYQNAK

-545 NQGSQY
+545 NEGSQY
-551 NYSTESTTYL
+551 NYTTESTTYL
-561 TPGNMVQ
+561 TPENMVQ
-568 VPAGTTFT
+568 VPDGTTFT

-597 EHRSPLAFT
+597 EHRSPIAFT

-644 ESVCHTKV
+644 ESMRNTKV

-675 VTMQWDAEQGKF
+675 VTMQWDAGQGKF

-701 IVEFRNAFG
+701 IVEFRNAFC

-721 TVEGNFNCETGE
+721 TVEGTFNCETGE
-733 TELLYTHLKGSYVL
+733 TELLYTHLKGTYVL
-747 GNQHGL
+747 GNIHGL

-759 FEDENTINTSYSDVD
+759 FEDENAINTSYSDVD
-774 YTFYVYDYLGKEVL
+774 YTFYVYDYLGNEVL
-788 KSGPSTAPFCEWTP
+788 KSGPSTAPFCKWTP
-802 AEAGYYNIKV
+802 SEAGYYNIKV

-817 ITGATAVGYDVYPVY
+817 NTGATAVGYDVYPVY

-838 AAPVQDKAAGMMTIY
+838 SAPVQDKAATGNITVKV
-853 FDNSEV
+853 DTKNVSG
-859 NWSTIKIYYWGG
+859 WGTPCIYYWGG
-871 DSAPSDF
+871 SSGPQWAASPS
-878 GSAPA
+878 
-883 MTKVAGSI
+883 MTLVSGTV
-891 YEASIP
+891 YEYSIP
-897 ANTTGIIFHNGSGWQ
+897 ANTTGIIFRNAAKDKQS
-912 TDNIDNGNV
+912 TDCEVVAGETIILQSDMSV
-921 IANQC
+921 KFQ
-926 YKKSANGNGYTKVGE
+926 SARNY
-941 FAKVTI
+941 TI
-947 YFDNSVAKYSPMY
+947 YFDKSSTDWNGVNIWAWNTKNASQNFTGGNWPGEAMTSDATTGYYKYEFTTDNACHKTLLFNNTSNNDAQAGNYVLQNSY
-960 AYVWDKDNDSNKP
+960 
-973 CGAWGGETMTKV
+973 
-985 TGDIYKVTFAH
+985 
-996 YKGATWQAIF
+996 
-1006 HGNNG
+1006 
-1011 SQTDDITLTDG
+1011 
-1022 HLYKVTSTTNNSQG
+1022 LYNNSG
-1036 HYPCSDQGVYGQQQ
+1036 AVKEITATQQQ

-1065 TGSGSVTISCSTSGA
+1065 TGSGSVTISCATSGA
-1080 TIQYSLDNGSTWTNG
+1080 TIEYSLDNGSTWTNG

-1116 MTTSDVASATYTVEA
+1116 MTTSDIASATYTVEA
-1131 SAPDPVTVEYTFY
+1131 SGPDP
-1144 FDNSS
+1144 D
-1149 SKWSNPMAYVWDEE
+1149 
-1163 SSNKEYLGNYGGTA
+1163 
-1177 MTSTG
+1177 
-1182 KDNLYKISF
+1182 
-1191 TYTGTTASGLKVI
+1191 
-1204 FNDNGATSGKKTEN
+1204 
-1218 LNLVNGHVYKADGT
+1218 
-1232 HSEYVDIPDIP
+1232 P

-1255 EFYLSEMEDLGG
+1255 EFYLSEMEDLGA
-1267 GELTVG
+1267 GEIIVG

-1290 GAHQTGVHR
+1290 GAHQTDVHR
-1299 SVNYSWAKFEDWIS
+1299 TVNYSWAKFEDWIS

-1320 IVSGGKTKAE
+1320 IVSDGKTKAE

-1340 TEPHHYCMNWHPAY
+1340 TESHHYCMNWHPAY
-1354 YRVYKTSETEN
+1354 YRVYKTSETKN
-1365 LRTAVSGSQGNVHRT
+1365 LKTAVSGSQGNVHSS

-1393 VSGTTTGVE
+1393 TSDAGTTGVE

-1407 NVQDSSAPVE
+1407 NAQNQDAPVE
-1417 YYNINGQKVSGES
+1417 YYNINGQRVSGES
-1430 LVPGVYIRRQGNTA
+1430 LVPGIYIRRQGNTA

>member
-1 MKKLCMIIAML
+1 MIIAML

-39 WGTSNGDEHA
+39 WGTSNGDEHE

-67 VYANVYTYP
+67 VYANVYTYS

-112 NVNAASGSAAI
+112 NVNTAAGSAAI
-123 KLVSNL
+123 RLVSNL

-164 AGLSN
+164 ASLGN
-169 TAYTKATGLTAEIK
+169 TAYAKATDGNAVIK
-183 DGALK
+183 EGSLST
-188 ATLSAGGDRNG
+188 TLSGTSSNNG
-199 KINLH
+199 KMDLH
-204 GVYKF
+204 GEYKF
-209 VFDIADMS
+209 VFDIADMT
-217 LTAVKTSEL
+217 LTAVNTGEL
-226 QTGSDMDVTRSWTET
+226 QPGSDMDVARSWEET

-321 WVTNG
+321 WVTKG
-326 NYYYFYGD
+326 DYYYFFGD
-334 MNFWSILGVENRDGV
+334 MNFWSILGDENRDGV
-349 NHRYQDPTT
+349 IHSYQDRTT
-358 GEGMKIEEVYRE
+358 GEGKKIEEVYRE
-370 AGNMAADNPHRQDRY
+370 AGNMAADNPHRKDRY

-396 FQPVGAAS
+396 FQSVGAAS

-409 ITGSDRT
+409 ITGEDRT

-441 QFKIVPGFL
+441 QFKIVPGYL
-450 DASGTKV
+450 DSEGTKV

-462 GAIAPNTLYQSATNN
+462 GAIAPNTLYQSETGN
-477 TAGANFS
+477 TGGANFS
-484 LKRNVYQNAK
+484 LERNVYQNAK

-518 ETADLSGDIYLYY
+518 ETADLNGDIYLYY

-551 NYSTESTTYL
+551 NYTTESTTYL
-561 TPGNMVQ
+561 TPENMVQ
-568 VPAGTTFT
+568 VPDGTTFT

-597 EHRSPLAFT
+597 EHRSPIAFT

-644 ESVCHTKV
+644 ESMRNTKV

-701 IVEFRNAFG
+701 IVEFRNAFC
-710 ETVEVDVNGQE
+710 EIVEVDVNGQE
-721 TVEGNFNCETGE
+721 TVEGTFNCETGE
-733 TELLYTHLKGSYVL
+733 TELLYTHLKGTYVL
-747 GNQHGL
+747 GNIHGL

-759 FEDENTINTSYSDVD
+759 FEDENAINTSYSDVD
-774 YTFYVYDYLGKEVL
+774 YTFYVYDYLGNEVL
-788 KSGPSTAPFCEWTP
+788 KSGPSTAPFCKWTP
-802 AEAGYYNIKV
+802 SEAGYYNIKV

-817 ITGATAVGYDVYPVY
+817 TTGATAVGYDVYPVY

-838 AAPVQDKAAGMMTIY
+838 SAPVQDKAATGNITVKV
-853 FDNSEV
+853 DTKNVSG
-859 NWSTIKIYYWGG
+859 WGTPCIYYWGG
-871 DSAPSDF
+871 SSGPQWEESPS
-878 GSAPA
+878 
-883 MTKVAGSI
+883 MTHVSGTV
-891 YEASIP
+891 YEYSIP
-897 ANTTGIIFHNGSGWQ
+897 ANTTGIIFRNAAKDKQS
-912 TDNIDNGNV
+912 TDCEVVAGETIILQSDMSV
-921 IANQC
+921 KFQ
-926 YKKSANGNGYTKVGE
+926 SARNY
-941 FAKVTI
+941 TI
-947 YFDNSVAKYSPMY
+947 YFDKSSTDWNGVNIWAWNTKNASQNFTGGNWPGEAMTSDAATGYYKYEFTTDNACHKTLLFNNTSNNDTQAGNYVLQNSY
-960 AYVWDKDNDSNKP
+960 
-973 CGAWGGETMTKV
+973 
-985 TGDIYKVTFAH
+985 
-996 YKGATWQAIF
+996 
-1006 HGNNG
+1006 
-1011 SQTDDITLTDG
+1011 
-1022 HLYKVTSTTNNSQG
+1022 LYNNSG
-1036 HYPCSDQGVYGQQQ
+1036 AVKEITATQQQ

-1065 TGSGSVTISCSTSGA
+1065 TGSGSVTISCGTSGA

-1116 MTTSDVASATYTVEA
+1116 MTTSDIASATYTVEA
-1131 SAPDPVTVEYTFY
+1131 SAPDP
-1144 FDNSS
+1144 D
-1149 SKWSNPMAYVWDEE
+1149 
-1163 SSNKEYLGNYGGTA
+1163 
-1177 MTSTG
+1177 
-1182 KDNLYKISF
+1182 
-1191 TYTGTTASGLKVI
+1191 
-1204 FNDNGATSGKKTEN
+1204 
-1218 LNLVNGHVYKADGT
+1218 
-1232 HSEYVDIPDIP
+1232 P
-1243 DPEKLIPQNPNP
+1243 DPVKLIPQNPNP
-1255 EFYLSEMEDLGG
+1255 EFYLSEMEDLGA
-1267 GELTVG
+1267 GEIIVG

-1290 GAHQTGVHR
+1290 GAHQTDVHR
-1299 SVNYSWAKFEDWIS
+1299 TVNYSWAKFEDWIS

-1320 IVSGGKTKAE
+1320 IVSDGKTKAE

-1340 TEPHHYCMNWHPAY
+1340 TESHHYCMNWHPAY
-1354 YRVYKTSETEN
+1354 YRVYKTSETKN
-1365 LRTAVSGSQGNVHRT
+1365 LKTAVSGSQGNVHSS

-1393 VSGTTTGVE
+1393 TSDAGTTGVE

-1407 NVQDSSAPVE
+1407 NAQDSSAPVE
-1417 YYNINGQKVSGES
+1417 YYNINGQRVSGES
-1430 LVPGVYIRRQGNTA
+1430 LVPGIYIRRQGNTA

>member
-1 MKKLCMIIAML
+1 MKKLCLIIAML

-39 WGTSNGDEHA
+39 WGTSNGDEHE

-60 ATGDGNY
+60 ATGDDNY

-76 RNNAKFYT
+76 RNSAQFYT
-84 KSGSNT
+84 KSGSNPPE
-90 TDISGNLSFSGN
+90 ISGSLSFSGN

-112 NVNAASGSAAI
+112 NVNTEAGSAAI
-123 KLVSNL
+123 SLVSNL
-129 GGEWADIELKY
+129 GGEWAGIELKY

-169 TAYTKATGLTAEIK
+169 TAYTKATGQTAEIK

-217 LTAVKTSEL
+217 LTAVNTSEL
-226 QTGSDMDVTRSWTET
+226 QPGSDMDVARSWEET

-263 AINSGSRRSFS
+263 AINGGSRRSFS

-306 QTKRFTY
+306 QTKSFTY

-321 WVTNG
+321 WVTKG
-326 NYYYFYGD
+326 DYYYFFGD
-334 MNFWSILGVENRDGV
+334 MNFWSILGDEDRDGKI
-349 NHRYQDPTT
+349 HSYQDRTT
-358 GEGMKIEEVYRE
+358 GEGKKIEEVYRE
-370 AGNMAADNPHRQDRY
+370 ADNMAADNPHRKDRY

-396 FQPVGAAS
+396 FQSVGAAS

-409 ITGSDRT
+409 ITGADRT

-441 QFKIVPGFL
+441 QFKIVPGYL
-450 DASGTKV
+450 DSKGTKV
-457 AYGLN
+457 ACGLN
-462 GAIAPNTLYQSATNN
+462 GAIAPNTLYQSATGN
-477 TAGANFS
+477 TGGANFS
-484 LKRNVYQNAK
+484 LERNVYQNAK

-518 ETADLSGDIYLYY
+518 ETDDLSGDIYLYY

-545 NQGSQY
+545 NKGSQY
-551 NYSTESTTYL
+551 NYTTESTTYL
-561 TPGNMVQ
+561 TSANMVQ
-568 VPAGTTFT
+568 VPAGTTFI

-597 EHRSPLAFT
+597 EHRSPIAFT

-622 CEDIWLVEGEEAAV
+622 CEDIWLVEGQEAKV

-644 ESVCHTKV
+644 ESMRNTKV

-675 VTMQWDAEQGKF
+675 VTMQWDAGQGKF

-721 TVEGNFNCETGE
+721 TVEGTFNCEDGE
-733 TELLYTHLKGSYVL
+733 TELLYTHLKGTYVL
-747 GNQHGL
+747 GNIHGL

-759 FEDENTINTSYSDVD
+759 FEDENTINTSFSDVD
-774 YTFYVYDYLGKEVL
+774 YTFYVYDYLGNEVL

-838 AAPVQDKAAGMMTIY
+838 SAPVQNKAAGMMTVY
-853 FDNSEV
+853 FDNSQK
-859 NWSTIKIYYWGG
+859 NWNPPYICYWGG
-871 DSAPSDF
+871 DSWAGRDD
-878 GSAPA
+878 GKA
-883 MTKVAGSI
+883 MTHVAGSI
-891 YEASIP
+891 YEYSIP
-897 ANTTGIIFHNGSGWQ
+897 ANTTGMLFRNGAKSDY
-912 TDNIDNGNV
+912 TNDIKDGNV

-926 YKKSANGNGYTKVGE
+926 YKATDNHGFDKVGE

-996 YKGATWQAIF
+996 YKGATWNVIF

-1011 SQTDDITLTDG
+1011 SQTDDITMTDG

-1036 HYPCSDQGVYGQQQ
+1036 HYPCSDQGVYVQQQ

-1065 TGSGSVTISCSTSGA
+1065 TGSGSVTISCATSGA
-1080 TIQYSLDNGSTWTNG
+1080 TIQYSLDNGSNWTNG
-1095 STVTFSTVGTHTLKA
+1095 STVTFSTVGTYTLKA

-1131 SAPDPVTVEYTFY
+1131 SGPAP
-1144 FDNSS
+1144 
-1149 SKWSNPMAYVWDEE
+1149 A
-1163 SSNKEYLGNYGGTA
+1163 
-1177 MTSTG
+1177 
-1182 KDNLYKISF
+1182 
-1191 TYTGTTASGLKVI
+1191 
-1204 FNDNGATSGKKTEN
+1204 
-1218 LNLVNGHVYKADGT
+1218 
-1232 HSEYVDIPDIP
+1232 P
-1243 DPEKLIPQNPNP
+1243 DPEKLIPKNPNP
-1255 EFYLSEMEDLGG
+1255 EFYLSEMEDLGA
-1267 GELTVG
+1267 GEIIVG

-1290 GAHQTGVHR
+1290 GAHQTDVHR
-1299 SVNYSWAKFEDWIS
+1299 TVNYSWAKFEDWIS

-1320 IVSGGKTKAE
+1320 IMSGGKTKAE

-1354 YRVYKTSETEN
+1354 YRVYKTSETKN

-1407 NVQDSSAPVE
+1407 NAQDSSAPVE

-1430 LVPGVYIRRQGNTA
+1430 LVPGVYIRRQGHTA

>member
-112 NVNAASGSAAI
+112 NVNTASGSAAI

-183 DGALK
+183 DGSLK

-334 MNFWSILGVENRDGV
+334 MNFWSILGDENRDGV
-349 NHRYQDPTT
+349 IHSYQDRTT
-358 GEGMKIEEVYRE
+358 GEGKKIEEVYRE
-370 AGNMAADNPHRQDRY
+370 AGNMAADNPHRKDLY

-430 DRSHADGHLCG
+430 DKSHADGHLCG

-477 TAGANFS
+477 TGGANFS

-644 ESVCHTKV
+644 ESVCNTKV

-701 IVEFRNAFG
+701 IVEFHNAFG

-721 TVEGNFNCETGE
+721 TVEGTFNCETGE

-838 AAPVQDKAAGMMTIY
+838 SAPVQNKAAAGNITVKV
-853 FDNSEV
+853 DTKNVSG
-859 NWSTIKIYYWGG
+859 WGTPCIYYWGG
-871 DSAPSDF
+871 SSAPKWEESP
-878 GSAPA
+878 S
-883 MTKVAGSI
+883 MTHVSGTV
-891 YEASIP
+891 YEYSIP
-897 ANTTGIIFHNGSGWQ
+897 ANTTGVIFRNAAKNQQSTDCEVVAGETIILQSDMSVKFQ
-912 TDNIDNGNV
+912 
-921 IANQC
+921 
-926 YKKSANGNGYTKVGE
+926 SARKY
-941 FAKVTI
+941 TI
-947 YFDNSVAKYSPMY
+947 YFDKSSTNWSGVNIWAWNTKNDKQNFTGGTWPGKAMTSDAATGYYKYEFTT
-960 AYVWDKDNDSNKP
+960 DNACHKTLLFNNTS
-973 CGAWGGETMTKV
+973 
-985 TGDIYKVTFAH
+985 
-996 YKGATWQAIF
+996 
-1006 HGNNG
+1006 NNG
-1011 SQTDDITLTDG
+1011 TQAGNYVLQNNYLYNGSGAVKEITAT
-1022 HLYKVTSTTNNSQG
+1022 
-1036 HYPCSDQGVYGQQQ
+1036 QQK
-1050 TVATPTFNPASGAKF
+1050 VATPTFNPASGAKF

-1131 SAPDPVTVEYTFY
+1131 SAPDPDPVEYTFY
-1144 FDNSS
+1144 FDNST
-1149 SKWSNPMAYVWDEE
+1149 SKWSKPMAYVWDEGA
-1163 SSNKEYLGNYGGTA
+1163 SNKEYLGSYGGTA

-1204 FNDNGATSGKKTEN
+1204 FNDNGATSGNKTGN
-1218 LNLVNGHVYKADGT
+1218 LKLVNGHVYKADGSHT
-1232 HSEYVDIPDIP
+1232 EYVDIPDIP

-1290 GAHQTGVHR
+1290 GAHQTGVHQK
-1299 SVNYSWAKFEDWIS
+1299 VNYSWAKFEDWIS

-1340 TEPHHYCMNWHPAY
+1340 TDPHHYCMNWHPAY

-1407 NVQDSSAPVE
+1407 NAQDSNAPVE

>member
-39 WGTSNGDEHA
+39 WGTLNGDEHE

-67 VYANVYTYP
+67 VYANGYTYP

-90 TDISGNLSFSGN
+90 TTISGDLSFSGN

-112 NVNAASGSAAI
+112 NVNTAAGSAAI
-123 KLVSNL
+123 RLVSNL

-164 AGLSN
+164 ASLGN
-169 TAYTKATGLTAEIK
+169 TAYAKATDGNAVIKEGSLSTA
-183 DGALK
+183 
-188 ATLSAGGDRNG
+188 LSGTSSNNG
-199 KINLH
+199 KMDLH
-204 GVYKF
+204 GKYKF
-209 VFDIADMS
+209 VFDIADMT
-217 LTAVKTSEL
+217 LTAVNTGEL
-226 QTGSDMDVTRSWTET
+226 QPGSDMDVARSWEET

-326 NYYYFYGD
+326 NYYYFFGD
-334 MNFWSILGVENRDGV
+334 MNFWSILGDENRDGV
-349 NHRYQDPTT
+349 IYSYQDRTT
-358 GEGMKIEEVYRE
+358 GEGKKIEEVYRE
-370 AGNMAADNPHRQDRY
+370 AGNMAADNPHRKDRY

-396 FQPVGAAS
+396 FQSVGAAS

-409 ITGSDRT
+409 ITGEDRT

-441 QFKIVPGFL
+441 QFKIVPGYL
-450 DASGTKV
+450 DSEGTKV

-462 GAIAPNTLYQSATNN
+462 GAIAPNTLYQSETGN
-477 TAGANFS
+477 TGGANFS
-484 LKRNVYQNAK
+484 LERNVYQNAK

-545 NQGSQY
+545 NQSSQY
-551 NYSTESTTYL
+551 NYTTESTTYL
-561 TPGNMVQ
+561 TPENMVQ
-568 VPAGTTFT
+568 VPDGTTFT

-597 EHRSPLAFT
+597 EHRSPIAFT

-644 ESVCHTKV
+644 ESMRNTKV

-675 VTMQWDAEQGKF
+675 VTMQWDAGQGKF

-701 IVEFRNAFG
+701 IVEFRNAFR

-721 TVEGNFNCETGE
+721 TVEGTFNCETGE
-733 TELLYTHLKGSYVL
+733 TELLYTHLKGTYVL
-747 GNQHGL
+747 GNIHGL

-759 FEDENTINTSYSDVD
+759 FEDENAINTSYSDVD
-774 YTFYVYDYLGKEVL
+774 YTFYVYDYLGNEVL
-788 KSGPSTAPFCEWTP
+788 KSGPSTAPFCKWTP
-802 AEAGYYNIKV
+802 SEAGYYNIKV

-817 ITGATAVGYDVYPVY
+817 NTGATAVGYDVYPVY

-838 AAPVQDKAAGMMTIY
+838 SAPVQNKAATGNITVKV
-853 FDNSEV
+853 DTKNVSG
-859 NWSTIKIYYWGG
+859 WGTPCIYYWGG
-871 DSAPSDF
+871 SSGPQWAESPS
-878 GSAPA
+878 
-883 MTKVAGSI
+883 MTLVSGTV
-891 YEASIP
+891 YEYSIP
-897 ANTTGIIFHNGSGWQ
+897 ANTTGIIFRNAAKNQQS
-912 TDNIDNGNV
+912 TDCEVVAGETIILQSDMSV
-921 IANQC
+921 KFQ
-926 YKKSANGNGYTKVGE
+926 SARNY
-941 FAKVTI
+941 TI
-947 YFDNSVAKYSPMY
+947 YFDKSSTDWNGVNIWAWNTKNASQNFTGGTWPGKAMTSDATTGYYKYEFTTDNACHKTLLFNNTSDNGTQ
-960 AYVWDKDNDSNKP
+960 AGNYVL
-973 CGAWGGETMTKV
+973 
-985 TGDIYKVTFAH
+985 
-996 YKGATWQAIF
+996 Q
-1006 HGNNG
+1006 NNY
-1011 SQTDDITLTDG
+1011 
-1022 HLYKVTSTTNNSQG
+1022 LYNNSG
-1036 HYPCSDQGVYGQQQ
+1036 AVKEITATQQQ

-1065 TGSGSVTISCSTSGA
+1065 TGSGSVTISCATSGA
-1080 TIQYSLDNGSTWTNG
+1080 TIEYSLDTGKTWTNG
-1095 STVTFSTVGTHTLKA
+1095 STVTFSTVGNHTLKA

-1116 MTTSDVASATYTVEA
+1116 MTTSDIASATYTVEA
-1131 SAPDPVTVEYTFY
+1131 SAPDP
-1144 FDNSS
+1144 
-1149 SKWSNPMAYVWDEE
+1149 
-1163 SSNKEYLGNYGGTA
+1163 
-1177 MTSTG
+1177 
-1182 KDNLYKISF
+1182 
-1191 TYTGTTASGLKVI
+1191 
-1204 FNDNGATSGKKTEN
+1204 
-1218 LNLVNGHVYKADGT
+1218 
-1232 HSEYVDIPDIP
+1232 
-1243 DPEKLIPQNPNP
+1243 DPVKLIPQNPNP
-1255 EFYLSEMEDLGG
+1255 EFYLSEMEDLGA
-1267 GELTVG
+1267 GEIIVG

-1290 GAHQTGVHR
+1290 GAHQTDVHR
-1299 SVNYSWAKFEDWIS
+1299 TVNYSWAKFEDWIS

-1340 TEPHHYCMNWHPAY
+1340 TESHHYCMNWHPAY
-1354 YRVYKTSETEN
+1354 YRVYKTSETKN
-1365 LRTAVSGSQGNVHRT
+1365 LKTAVSGSQGNVHSS
-1380 HATRVARTVPVTK
+1380 HATRVARTVSVTK
-1393 VSGTTTGVE
+1393 TSDAGTTGVE

-1407 NVQDSSAPVE
+1407 NAQDGSAPVE
-1417 YYNINGQKVSGES
+1417 YYNINGQRVSDES
-1430 LVPGVYIRRQGNTA
+1430 LVPGIYIRRQGNTA

>member
-1 MKKLCMIIAML
+1 MKKLCLIIAML
-12 TLAMTVSAHVVFLN
+12 TLAMTVSAKVVFLN
-26 LRSDGETKPWAHL
+26 MRNDGNTKPSVHL
-39 WGTSNGDEHA
+39 WDSNNQEENSWNSD
-49 WGAAAEQMKLV
+49 AEKMKLV
-60 ATGDGNY
+60 ATGNGNSIYVNIFSKDNVGAKFHVNGSNDFSGDLSFYGSTPFFTRENDQIGNPTGVKVCLYTNMIKDGNPWPSYDLDY
-67 VYANVYTYP
+67 VSDGKFQTNLPLTIDNSEGKFLISISDANGTNTAFMYAPN
-76 RNNAKFYT
+76 
-84 KSGSNT
+84 SNT
-90 TDISGNLSFSGN
+90 EMN
-102 TPWFKKENGQ
+102 
-112 NVNAASGSAAI
+112 
-123 KLVSNL
+123 
-129 GGEWADIELKY
+129 
-140 VSGGKFETAAMAVD
+140 
-154 KSDAEYVVSV
+154 
-164 AGLSN
+164 
-169 TAYTKATGLTAEIK
+169 

-188 ATLSAGGDRNG
+188 VTLSATGTEGNDV
-199 KINLH
+199 KANLH
-204 GVYKF
+204 GKYNF
-209 VFDIADMS
+209 VLDLADMS
-217 LTAVKTSEL
+217 LTAVKEGGL
-226 QTGSDMDVTRSWTET
+226 QPVTDMNITPSVTTEK
-241 EFYHSV
+241 FYQKM
-247 LPLLLTPTS
+247 LPLVLTPTT
-256 NVKSWSV
+256 NVARWSYT
-263 AINSGSRRSFS
+263 INGGNRRGFN
-274 GNAPQTIELGKGD
+274 GNAAQTIELGEGD
-287 NYGTTY
+287 DYGTTY

-306 QTKRFTY
+306 QTKSFTY
-313 KKNVDLAK
+313 EKNVDLAK

-334 MNFWSILGVENRDGV
+334 MNFWSILGDENRDGEI
-349 NHRYQDPTT
+349 HSYQDRTT
-358 GEGMKIEEVYRE
+358 GEGKKIEEVYRE
-370 AGNMAADNPHRQDRY
+370 ADNMAAENPHRKDRY

-396 FQPVGAAS
+396 FQSVGAAS

-409 ITGSDRT
+409 ITGEDRT

-450 DASGTKV
+450 DSEGTKV
-457 AYGLN
+457 AAGLN
-462 GAIAPNTLYQSATNN
+462 GAIAPNTLYQSATGN
-477 TAGANFS
+477 TGGANFS

-545 NQGSQY
+545 NEGSQY
-551 NYSTESTTYL
+551 NYTTESTTYL
-561 TPGNMVQ
+561 TPENMVQ
-568 VPAGTTFT
+568 VPDGTTFT

-597 EHRSPLAFT
+597 EHRSPIAFT

-622 CEDIWLVEGEEAAV
+622 CQDIWLVEGQEAKV

-644 ESVCHTKV
+644 ESVCNTKV

-721 TVEGNFNCETGE
+721 TVEGTFNCETGE

-759 FEDENTINTSYSDVD
+759 FEDENTINTSFSDVD
-774 YTFYVYDYLGKEVL
+774 YTFYVYDYLGNEVL

-838 AAPVQDKAAGMMTIY
+838 SAPVQNKAATGNITVKV
-853 FDNSEV
+853 DTKNVSG
-859 NWSTIKIYYWGG
+859 WGTPCIYYWGG
-871 DSAPSDF
+871 SSTPEWDESPT
-878 GSAPA
+878 
-883 MTKVAGSI
+883 MTHVSGTV
-891 YEASIP
+891 YEYSIP
-897 ANTTGIIFHNGSGWQ
+897 ANTTGMLFRNAAKDQQS
-912 TDNIDNGNV
+912 TDCEVVAGETIVLQSDMSV
-921 IANQC
+921 KFQ
-926 YKKSANGNGYTKVGE
+926 SARNY
-941 FAKVTI
+941 TI
-947 YFDNSVAKYSPMY
+947 YFDKSSTNWSGVNIWAWNTK
-960 AYVWDKDNDSNKP
+960 NDEQN
-973 CGAWGGETMTKV
+973 
-985 TGDIYKVTFAH
+985 
-996 YKGATWQAIF
+996 
-1006 HGNNG
+1006 
-1011 SQTDDITLTDG
+1011 
-1022 HLYKVTSTTNNSQG
+1022 
-1036 HYPCSDQGVYGQQQ
+1036 
-1050 TVATPTFNPASGAKF
+1050 F
-1065 TGSGSVTISCSTSGA
+1065 TGGSWPGI
-1080 TIQYSLDNGSTWTNG
+1080 
-1095 STVTFSTVGTHTLKA
+1095 
-1110 RASKSG
+1110 
-1116 MTTSDVASATYTVEA
+1116 
-1131 SAPDPVTVEYTFY
+1131 
-1144 FDNSS
+1144 
-1149 SKWSNPMAYVWDEE
+1149 
-1163 SSNKEYLGNYGGTA
+1163 A
-1177 MTSTG
+1177 MTSDAATG
-1182 KDNLYKISF
+1182 YYKYEFTTDNACHKTL
-1191 TYTGTTASGLKVI
+1191 L
-1204 FNDNGATSGKKTEN
+1204 FNNTSDNGATSGNKTED
-1218 LNLVNGHVYKADGT
+1218 LNLVNGHVYKADGSHT
-1232 HSEYVDIPDIP
+1232 EYVDIP
-1243 DPEKLIPQNPNP
+1243 DPEKLIPKNPNP
-1255 EFYLSEMEDLGG
+1255 EFYLSEMKDLGG
-1267 GELTVG
+1267 GELYVG
-1273 GSSWGKYHTHLS
+1273 NTFWGKYHTHLS

-1290 GAHQTGVHR
+1290 GAHQTGVHQK
-1299 SVNYSWAKFEDWIS
+1299 VNYSWAKFEDWIS

-1340 TEPHHYCMNWHPAY
+1340 TESHHYCMNWHPAY

-1407 NVQDSSAPVE
+1407 NAQDSSAPVE

-1430 LVPGVYIRRQGNTA
+1430 LVPGVYIRRQGHTA

>member
-1 MKKLCMIIAML
+1 MN
-12 TLAMTVSAHVVFLN
+12 T
-26 LRSDGETKPWAHL
+26 
-39 WGTSNGDEHA
+39 
-49 WGAAAEQMKLV
+49 AA
-60 ATGDGNY
+60 
-67 VYANVYTYP
+67 
-76 RNNAKFYT
+76 
-84 KSGSNT
+84 
-90 TDISGNLSFSGN
+90 
-102 TPWFKKENGQ
+102 
-112 NVNAASGSAAI
+112 GSAAI
-123 KLVSNL
+123 RLVSNL
-129 GGEWADIELKY
+129 GGDWADIELKY

-154 KSDAEYVVSV
+154 KNNAEYVVSV
-164 AGLSN
+164 ASLGN
-169 TAYTKATGLTAEIK
+169 IAYAKATDSNAVIKEGSLSTA
-183 DGALK
+183 
-188 ATLSAGGDRNG
+188 LSGTSSNNG

-209 VFDIADMS
+209 VFDIADMT
-217 LTAVKTSEL
+217 LTAVNTGEL
-226 QTGSDMDVTRSWTET
+226 QPGSDMDVARSWEET

-263 AINSGSRRSFS
+263 AINGGSRRSFS

-306 QTKRFTY
+306 QTKKFTY

-326 NYYYFYGD
+326 NYYYFFGD
-334 MNFWSILGVENRDGV
+334 MNFWSILGDENRDGV
-349 NHRYQDPTT
+349 IHSYQDRTT
-358 GEGMKIEEVYRE
+358 GEGKKIEEVYRE
-370 AGNMAADNPHRQDRY
+370 AGNMAADNPHRKDRY

-396 FQPVGAAS
+396 FQSVGTAS

-409 ITGSDRT
+409 ITGEDRT

-441 QFKIVPGFL
+441 QFKIVPGYL
-450 DASGTKV
+450 DSEGTKV

-462 GAIAPNTLYQSATNN
+462 GAIAPNTLYQSATGN
-477 TAGANFS
+477 TGGANFS
-484 LKRNVYQNAK
+484 LERNVYQNAK

-551 NYSTESTTYL
+551 NYTTESTTYL
-561 TPGNMVQ
+561 TPENMVQ
-568 VPAGTTFT
+568 VPDGTTFT

-597 EHRSPLAFT
+597 EHRSPIAFT

-644 ESVCHTKV
+644 ESMRNTKV

-701 IVEFRNAFG
+701 IVEFRNAFC

-721 TVEGNFNCETGE
+721 TVEGTFNCETGE
-733 TELLYTHLKGSYVL
+733 TELLYTHLKGTYVL
-747 GNQHGL
+747 GNKHGL

-759 FEDENTINTSYSDVD
+759 FEDENAINTSYSDVD
-774 YTFYVYDYLGKEVL
+774 YTFYVYDYLGNEVL
-788 KSGPSTAPFCEWTP
+788 KSGPSTAPFCKWTP
-802 AEAGYYNIKV
+802 SEAGYYNIKV

-817 ITGATAVGYDVYPVY
+817 NTGATAVGYDVYPVY

-838 AAPVQDKAAGMMTIY
+838 SAPVQNKAAGMMTVY
-853 FDNSEV
+853 FDNSQK
-859 NWSTIKIYYWGG
+859 NWNPPYICYWGG
-871 DSAPSDF
+871 DS
-878 GSAPA
+878 SAGWDDGKA
-883 MTKVAGSI
+883 MTHVAGSI
-891 YEASIP
+891 YEYSIP
-897 ANTTGIIFHNGSGWQ
+897 ANTTGMLFRNGAKGDQ
-912 TDNIDNGNV
+912 TNDIKDGNV

-926 YKKSANGNGYTKVGE
+926 YKATDNRGFDKLGE

-996 YKGATWQAIF
+996 YKGATWNAIF

-1065 TGSGSVTISCSTSGA
+1065 TGSGSVTISCATSGA
-1080 TIQYSLDNGSTWTNG
+1080 TIEYSLDNGSTWTNG
-1095 STVTFSTVGTHTLKA
+1095 STVTFSTVGNHTLKA

-1116 MTTSDVASATYTVEA
+1116 MTTSDIASATYTVEA
-1131 SAPDPVTVEYTFY
+1131 SAPDP
-1144 FDNSS
+1144 D
-1149 SKWSNPMAYVWDEE
+1149 
-1163 SSNKEYLGNYGGTA
+1163 
-1177 MTSTG
+1177 
-1182 KDNLYKISF
+1182 
-1191 TYTGTTASGLKVI
+1191 
-1204 FNDNGATSGKKTEN
+1204 
-1218 LNLVNGHVYKADGT
+1218 
-1232 HSEYVDIPDIP
+1232 P
-1243 DPEKLIPQNPNP
+1243 DPVKLIPQNPNP
-1255 EFYLSEMEDLGG
+1255 EFYLSEMEDLGA
-1267 GELTVG
+1267 GEIIVG

-1290 GAHQTGVHR
+1290 GAHQTDVHR
-1299 SVNYSWAKFEDWIS
+1299 TVNYSWAKFEDWIS

-1320 IVSGGKTKAE
+1320 IVSDGKTKAE

-1340 TEPHHYCMNWHPAY
+1340 TESHHYCMNWHPAY
-1354 YRVYKTSETEN
+1354 YRVYKTSETKN
-1365 LRTAVSGSQGNVHRT
+1365 LKTAVSGSQGNVHSS

-1393 VSGTTTGVE
+1393 TSDAGTTGVE

-1407 NVQDSSAPVE
+1407 NAQNQDAPVE
-1417 YYNINGQKVSGES
+1417 YYNINGQRVSGES
-1430 LVPGVYIRRQGNTA
+1430 LVPGIYIRRQGNTA

>member
-1 MKKLCMIIAML
+1 MKKLCLIIAML

-39 WGTSNGDEHA
+39 WGTSNGDEHE

-60 ATGDGNY
+60 ATGDDNY

-76 RNNAKFYT
+76 RNSAQFYT
-84 KSGSNT
+84 KSGSNPPE
-90 TDISGNLSFSGN
+90 ISGSLSFSGN

-112 NVNAASGSAAI
+112 NVNTEAGSAAI
-123 KLVSNL
+123 SLVSNL
-129 GGEWADIELKY
+129 GGEWAGIELKY

-169 TAYTKATGLTAEIK
+169 TAYTKATGQTAEIK

-209 VFDIADMS
+209 VFDIADMT
-217 LTAVKTSEL
+217 LTAVNTGEL
-226 QTGSDMDVTRSWTET
+226 QPGSDMDVARSWEET

-263 AINSGSRRSFS
+263 AINGGSRRSFS

-306 QTKRFTY
+306 QTKSFTY

-321 WVTNG
+321 WVTKG
-326 NYYYFYGD
+326 DYYYFFGD
-334 MNFWSILGVENRDGV
+334 MNFWSILGDEDRDGKI
-349 NHRYQDPTT
+349 HSYQDRTT
-358 GEGMKIEEVYRE
+358 GEGKKIEEVYRE
-370 AGNMAADNPHRQDRY
+370 AGNMAADNPHRKDRY

-396 FQPVGAAS
+396 FQSVGAAS

-409 ITGSDRT
+409 ITGADRT

-441 QFKIVPGFL
+441 QFKIVPGYL
-450 DASGTKV
+450 DSKGTKV
-457 AYGLN
+457 ACGLN
-462 GAIAPNTLYQSATNN
+462 GAIAPNTLYQSATGN
-477 TAGANFS
+477 TGGANFS

-518 ETADLSGDIYLYY
+518 ETDDLSGDIYLYY

-545 NQGSQY
+545 NEGSQY
-551 NYSTESTTYL
+551 NYTTESTTYL

-597 EHRSPLAFT
+597 EHRSPIAFT

-622 CEDIWLVEGEEAAV
+622 CEDIWLVEGQEAKV

-644 ESVCHTKV
+644 ESMRNTKV

-675 VTMQWDAEQGKF
+675 VTMQWDAGQGKF

-721 TVEGNFNCETGE
+721 TVEGTFNCETGE

-747 GNQHGL
+747 GNKHGL

-759 FEDENTINTSYSDVD
+759 FEDENTINTSFSDVD
-774 YTFYVYDYLGKEVL
+774 YTFYVYDYLGNEVL

-838 AAPVQDKAAGMMTIY
+838 SAPVQNKAATGNITVKV
-853 FDNSEV
+853 DTKNVSG
-859 NWSTIKIYYWGG
+859 WGTPCIYYWGG
-871 DSAPSDF
+871 SSTPQWEESPS
-878 GSAPA
+878 
-883 MTKVAGSI
+883 MTLVSGTV
-891 YEASIP
+891 YEYSIP
-897 ANTTGIIFHNGSGWQ
+897 ANTTGIIFRNAAKDKQS
-912 TDNIDNGNV
+912 TDCEVVAGETIILQSDMSV
-921 IANQC
+921 KFQ
-926 YKKSANGNGYTKVGE
+926 SARNY
-941 FAKVTI
+941 TI
-947 YFDNSVAKYSPMY
+947 YFDKSSTDWSGVNIWAWNTKNNEQNFTGGSWPGIAMTSDAATGYYKYEFTTDNACHKTLLFNNTSNNDAK
-960 AYVWDKDNDSNKP
+960 AGNYVL
-973 CGAWGGETMTKV
+973 
-985 TGDIYKVTFAH
+985 
-996 YKGATWQAIF
+996 Q
-1006 HGNNG
+1006 NNY
-1011 SQTDDITLTDG
+1011 
-1022 HLYKVTSTTNNSQG
+1022 LYNNSG
-1036 HYPCSDQGVYGQQQ
+1036 AVKEITATQQK
-1050 TVATPTFNPASGAKF
+1050 VATPTFNPASGAKF
-1065 TGSGSVTISCSTSGA
+1065 TDSGSVTISCSTSGA
-1080 TIQYSLDNGSTWTNG
+1080 TIEYSLDDGWTWTNG

-1131 SAPDPVTVEYTFY
+1131 SGPAPDPV
-1144 FDNSS
+1144 
-1149 SKWSNPMAYVWDEE
+1149 
-1163 SSNKEYLGNYGGTA
+1163 
-1177 MTSTG
+1177 
-1182 KDNLYKISF
+1182 
-1191 TYTGTTASGLKVI
+1191 
-1204 FNDNGATSGKKTEN
+1204 
-1218 LNLVNGHVYKADGT
+1218 
-1232 HSEYVDIPDIP
+1232 
-1243 DPEKLIPQNPNP
+1243 KLIPQNPNP
-1255 EFYLSEMEDLGG
+1255 EFYLSEMKDLGA
-1267 GELTVG
+1267 GEIIVG

-1290 GAHQTGVHR
+1290 GAHQTDVHR
-1299 SVNYSWAKFEDWIS
+1299 TVNYSWAKFEDWIS

-1407 NVQDSSAPVE
+1407 NAQDSSAPVE

>member
-39 WGTSNGDEHA
+39 WGTSNGDEHE

-60 ATGDGNY
+60 ATGDDNY

-90 TDISGNLSFSGN
+90 TDISGDLSFSGN

-112 NVNAASGSAAI
+112 NVNTAAGSAAI
-123 KLVSNL
+123 RLVSNL
-129 GGEWADIELKY
+129 GGEWAEIELKY
-140 VSGGKFETAAMAVD
+140 VSGGKFETEAMAVD
-154 KSDAEYVVSV
+154 NSDAEYVVSV
-164 AGLSN
+164 ASLGN
-169 TAYTKATGLTAEIK
+169 TAYAKATDGNAVIK
-183 DGALK
+183 EGS
-188 ATLSAGGDRNG
+188 LSTILSGTSSNNG
-199 KINLH
+199 KMDLH
-204 GVYKF
+204 GKYKF
-209 VFDIADMS
+209 VFDIADMT
-217 LTAVKTSEL
+217 LTAVNTGEL
-226 QTGSDMDVTRSWTET
+226 QPGSDMDVARSWEET

-247 LPLLLTPTS
+247 LPLVLTPTS

-326 NYYYFYGD
+326 DYYYFFGD
-334 MNFWSILGVENRDGV
+334 MNFWSILGDENRDGEI
-349 NHRYQDPTT
+349 HSYQDRTT
-358 GEGMKIEEVYRE
+358 GEGKKIEEVYRE
-370 AGNMAADNPHRQDRY
+370 AGNMAADNPHRKDRY

-396 FQPVGAAS
+396 FQSVGAAS

-409 ITGSDRT
+409 ITGEDRT

-441 QFKIVPGFL
+441 QFKIVPGYL
-450 DASGTKV
+450 DSEGTKV

-462 GAIAPNTLYQSATNN
+462 GAIAPNTLYQSATGN
-477 TAGANFS
+477 TGGANFS
-484 LKRNVYQNAK
+484 LERNVYQNAK

-545 NQGSQY
+545 NEGSQY
-551 NYSTESTTYL
+551 NYTTESTTYL
-561 TPGNMVQ
+561 TPENMVQ
-568 VPAGTTFT
+568 VPDGTTFT

-597 EHRSPLAFT
+597 EHCSPIAFT

-644 ESVCHTKV
+644 ESMRNTKV

-675 VTMQWDAEQGKF
+675 VTMQWDAGQGKF

-701 IVEFRNAFG
+701 IVEFRNAFC

-721 TVEGNFNCETGE
+721 TVEGTFNCETGE
-733 TELLYTHLKGSYVL
+733 TELLYTHLKGTYVL
-747 GNQHGL
+747 GNIHGL

-759 FEDENTINTSYSDVD
+759 FEDENAINTSYSDVD
-774 YTFYVYDYLGKEVL
+774 YTFYVYDYLGNEVL
-788 KSGPSTAPFCEWTP
+788 KSGPSTAPFCKWTP
-802 AEAGYYNIKV
+802 SEAGYYNIKV

-817 ITGATAVGYDVYPVY
+817 NTGATAVGYDVYPVY

-838 AAPVQDKAAGMMTIY
+838 SAPVQDKAATGNITVKV
-853 FDNSEV
+853 DTKNVSG
-859 NWSTIKIYYWGG
+859 WGTPCIYYWGG
-871 DSAPSDF
+871 SSGPQWAASPS
-878 GSAPA
+878 
-883 MTKVAGSI
+883 MTLVSGTV
-891 YEASIP
+891 YEYSIP
-897 ANTTGIIFHNGSGWQ
+897 ANTTGIIFRNAAKDKQS
-912 TDNIDNGNV
+912 TDCEVVAGETIILQSDMSV
-921 IANQC
+921 KFQ
-926 YKKSANGNGYTKVGE
+926 SARNY
-941 FAKVTI
+941 TI
-947 YFDNSVAKYSPMY
+947 YFDKSSTDWNGVNIWAWNTKNASQNFTGGNWPGEAMTSDATTGYYKYEFTTDNACHKTLLFNNTSNNDAQAGNYVLQNSY
-960 AYVWDKDNDSNKP
+960 
-973 CGAWGGETMTKV
+973 
-985 TGDIYKVTFAH
+985 
-996 YKGATWQAIF
+996 
-1006 HGNNG
+1006 
-1011 SQTDDITLTDG
+1011 
-1022 HLYKVTSTTNNSQG
+1022 LYNNSG
-1036 HYPCSDQGVYGQQQ
+1036 AVKEITATQQQ

-1065 TGSGSVTISCSTSGA
+1065 TGSGSVTISCATSGA
-1080 TIQYSLDNGSTWTNG
+1080 TIEYSLDNGSTWTNG

-1116 MTTSDVASATYTVEA
+1116 MTTSDIASATYTVEA
-1131 SAPDPVTVEYTFY
+1131 SGPDP
-1144 FDNSS
+1144 D
-1149 SKWSNPMAYVWDEE
+1149 
-1163 SSNKEYLGNYGGTA
+1163 
-1177 MTSTG
+1177 
-1182 KDNLYKISF
+1182 
-1191 TYTGTTASGLKVI
+1191 
-1204 FNDNGATSGKKTEN
+1204 
-1218 LNLVNGHVYKADGT
+1218 
-1232 HSEYVDIPDIP
+1232 P

-1255 EFYLSEMEDLGG
+1255 EFYLSEMEDLGA
-1267 GELTVG
+1267 GEIIVG

-1290 GAHQTGVHR
+1290 GAHQTDVHR
-1299 SVNYSWAKFEDWIS
+1299 TVNYSWAKFEDWIS

-1320 IVSGGKTKAE
+1320 IVSDGKTKAE

-1340 TEPHHYCMNWHPAY
+1340 TESHHYCMNWHPAY
-1354 YRVYKTSETEN
+1354 YRVYKTSETKN
-1365 LRTAVSGSQGNVHRT
+1365 LKTAVSGSQGNVHSS

-1393 VSGTTTGVE
+1393 TSDAGTTGVE

-1407 NVQDSSAPVE
+1407 NAQNQDAPVE
-1417 YYNINGQKVSGES
+1417 YYNINGQRVSGES
-1430 LVPGVYIRRQGNTA
+1430 LVPGIYIRRQGNTA

>member
-39 WGTSNGDEHA
+39 WGTSNGDEHE

-90 TDISGNLSFSGN
+90 TNISGDLSFSGN

-112 NVNAASGSAAI
+112 NVNTAAGSAAI
-123 KLVSNL
+123 RLVSNL
-129 GGEWADIELKY
+129 GGKWAEIELKY

-164 AGLSN
+164 ASLGN
-169 TAYTKATGLTAEIK
+169 TAYAKATDGNAVIK
-183 DGALK
+183 EGS
-188 ATLSAGGDRNG
+188 LSTILSGTSSNNG
-199 KINLH
+199 KMDLH
-204 GVYKF
+204 GEYKF
-209 VFDIADMS
+209 VFDIADMT
-217 LTAVKTSEL
+217 LTAVNTGEL
-226 QTGSDMDVTRSWTET
+226 QPGSDMDVARSWEET

-274 GNAPQTIELGKGD
+274 GNTPQTIELGKGD

-321 WVTNG
+321 WVANG

-334 MNFWSILGVENRDGV
+334 MNFWSILGDENRDGV
-349 NHRYQDPTT
+349 IHSYQDRTT
-358 GEGMKIEEVYRE
+358 GEGKKIEEVYRE
-370 AGNMAADNPHRQDRY
+370 AGNMAADNPHRKDRY

-396 FQPVGAAS
+396 FQSVGAAS

-409 ITGSDRT
+409 ITGEDRT

-462 GAIAPNTLYQSATNN
+462 GAIAPNTLYQSATGNIG
-477 TAGANFS
+477 GANFS
-484 LKRNVYQNAK
+484 LERNVYQNAK

-551 NYSTESTTYL
+551 NYTTESTTYL

-568 VPAGTTFT
+568 VPEGTTFT

-597 EHRSPLAFT
+597 EHRSPIAFT

-644 ESVCHTKV
+644 ESMRNTKV

-701 IVEFRNAFG
+701 IVEFRNAFR

-721 TVEGNFNCETGE
+721 TVEGTFNCETGE
-733 TELLYTHLKGSYVL
+733 TELLYTHLKGTYVL
-747 GNQHGL
+747 GNKHGL

-759 FEDENTINTSYSDVD
+759 FEDENAINTSYSDVD
-774 YTFYVYDYLGKEVL
+774 YTFYVYDYLGNEVL
-788 KSGPSTAPFCEWTP
+788 KSGPSTAPFCKWTP
-802 AEAGYYNIKV
+802 SEAGYYNIKV

-817 ITGATAVGYDVYPVY
+817 NTGATAVGYDVYPVY

-838 AAPVQDKAAGMMTIY
+838 SAPVQNKAATGNITVKV
-853 FDNSEV
+853 DTKNVSG
-859 NWSTIKIYYWGG
+859 WGTPCIYYWGG
-871 DSAPSDF
+871 SSGPQWEESPS
-878 GSAPA
+878 
-883 MTKVAGSI
+883 MTHVSGTV
-891 YEASIP
+891 YEYSIP
-897 ANTTGIIFHNGSGWQ
+897 ANTTGIIFRNAAKDKQS
-912 TDNIDNGNV
+912 TDCEVVAGETIILQSDMSV
-921 IANQC
+921 KFQ
-926 YKKSANGNGYTKVGE
+926 SARNY
-941 FAKVTI
+941 TI
-947 YFDNSVAKYSPMY
+947 YFDKSSTDWNGVNIWAWNTKNASQNFTGGNWPGEAMTSDATTGYYKYEFTTDNACHKTLLFNNTSNNDAQAGNYVLQNSY
-960 AYVWDKDNDSNKP
+960 
-973 CGAWGGETMTKV
+973 
-985 TGDIYKVTFAH
+985 
-996 YKGATWQAIF
+996 
-1006 HGNNG
+1006 
-1011 SQTDDITLTDG
+1011 
-1022 HLYKVTSTTNNSQG
+1022 LYNNSG
-1036 HYPCSDQGVYGQQQ
+1036 AVKEITATQQQ

-1065 TGSGSVTISCSTSGA
+1065 TGSGSVTISCATSGA

-1095 STVTFSTVGTHTLKA
+1095 SNVTFSTVGNHTLKA

-1116 MTTSDVASATYTVEA
+1116 MTTSDIASATYTVEA
-1131 SAPDPVTVEYTFY
+1131 SGPDPDPDPV
-1144 FDNSS
+1144 
-1149 SKWSNPMAYVWDEE
+1149 
-1163 SSNKEYLGNYGGTA
+1163 
-1177 MTSTG
+1177 
-1182 KDNLYKISF
+1182 
-1191 TYTGTTASGLKVI
+1191 
-1204 FNDNGATSGKKTEN
+1204 
-1218 LNLVNGHVYKADGT
+1218 
-1232 HSEYVDIPDIP
+1232 
-1243 DPEKLIPQNPNP
+1243 KLIPQNPNP
-1255 EFYLSEMEDLGG
+1255 EFYLSEMEDLGA
-1267 GELTVG
+1267 GEIIVG

-1290 GAHQTGVHR
+1290 GAHQTDVHR
-1299 SVNYSWAKFEDWIS
+1299 TVNYSWAKFEDWIS

-1320 IVSGGKTKAE
+1320 IVSDGKTKAE

-1340 TEPHHYCMNWHPAY
+1340 TESHHYCMNWHPAY
-1354 YRVYKTSETEN
+1354 YRVYKTSETKN
-1365 LRTAVSGSQGNVHRT
+1365 LKTAVSGSQGNVHSS
-1380 HATRVARTVPVTK
+1380 HATRVARTVSVTK
-1393 VSGTTTGVE
+1393 TSDAGTTGVE

-1407 NVQDSSAPVE
+1407 NAQNQDAPVE
-1417 YYNINGQKVSGES
+1417 YYNINGQRVSGES

>member
-39 WGTSNGDEHA
+39 WGTSNGDEHE

-60 ATGDGNY
+60 ATGNGNY

-112 NVNAASGSAAI
+112 NVNTAAGSAAI
-123 KLVSNL
+123 RLVSNL
-129 GGEWADIELKY
+129 GGKWADIELKY

-154 KSDAEYVVSV
+154 KNNAEYVVSV
-164 AGLSN
+164 ASLGN
-169 TAYTKATGLTAEIK
+169 TAYAKATDGNAVIK
-183 DGALK
+183 EGS
-188 ATLSAGGDRNG
+188 LSTILSGTSSNNG
-199 KINLH
+199 KMDLH
-204 GVYKF
+204 GEYKF
-209 VFDIADMS
+209 VFDIADMT
-217 LTAVKTSEL
+217 LTAVNTGEL
-226 QTGSDMDVTRSWTET
+226 QPGSDMDVARSWEET

-247 LPLLLTPTS
+247 LPLVLTPTS

-321 WVTNG
+321 WVTKG
-326 NYYYFYGD
+326 DYYYFFGD
-334 MNFWSILGVENRDGV
+334 MNFWSILGDENRDGV
-349 NHRYQDPTT
+349 IHSYQDRTT
-358 GEGMKIEEVYRE
+358 GEGKKIEEVYRE
-370 AGNMAADNPHRQDRY
+370 AGNMAADNPHRKDRY

-396 FQPVGAAS
+396 FQSVGAAS

-409 ITGSDRT
+409 ITGEDRT

-441 QFKIVPGFL
+441 QFKIVPGYL
-450 DASGTKV
+450 DSEGTKV

-462 GAIAPNTLYQSATNN
+462 GAIAPNTLYQSATGN
-477 TAGANFS
+477 TGGANFS
-484 LKRNVYQNAK
+484 LERNVYQNAK

-518 ETADLSGDIYLYY
+518 ETADLNGDIYLYY

-551 NYSTESTTYL
+551 NYTTESTTYL
-561 TPGNMVQ
+561 TPENMVQ
-568 VPAGTTFT
+568 VPDGTTFT

-597 EHRSPLAFT
+597 EHRSPIAFT

-644 ESVCHTKV
+644 ESMRNTKV

-701 IVEFRNAFG
+701 IVEFRNAFC

-721 TVEGNFNCETGE
+721 TVEGTFNCETGE
-733 TELLYTHLKGSYVL
+733 TELLYTHLKGTYVL
-747 GNQHGL
+747 GNIHGL

-759 FEDENTINTSYSDVD
+759 FEDENAINTSYSDVD
-774 YTFYVYDYLGKEVL
+774 YTFYVYDYLGNEVL
-788 KSGPSTAPFCEWTP
+788 KSGPSTAPFCKWTP
-802 AEAGYYNIKV
+802 SEAGYYNIKV

-817 ITGATAVGYDVYPVY
+817 NTGATAVGYDVYPVY

-838 AAPVQDKAAGMMTIY
+838 SAPVQNKAATGNITVKV
-853 FDNSEV
+853 DTKNVSG
-859 NWSTIKIYYWGG
+859 WGTPCIYYWGG
-871 DSAPSDF
+871 SSGPQWAESPS
-878 GSAPA
+878 
-883 MTKVAGSI
+883 MTLVSGTV
-891 YEASIP
+891 YEYSIP
-897 ANTTGIIFHNGSGWQ
+897 ANTTGIIFRNAAKNQQS
-912 TDNIDNGNV
+912 TDCEVVAGETIILQSDMSV
-921 IANQC
+921 KFQ
-926 YKKSANGNGYTKVGE
+926 SARNY
-941 FAKVTI
+941 TI
-947 YFDNSVAKYSPMY
+947 YFDKSSTDWNGVNIWAWNTKNASQNFTGGTWPGEAMTSDATTGYYKYEFTT
-960 AYVWDKDNDSNKP
+960 DNACHKTLLFNNTS
-973 CGAWGGETMTKV
+973 
-985 TGDIYKVTFAH
+985 
-996 YKGATWQAIF
+996 
-1006 HGNNG
+1006 NNG
-1011 SQTDDITLTDG
+1011 TQAGNYVLQNNY
-1022 HLYKVTSTTNNSQG
+1022 LYNNSG
-1036 HYPCSDQGVYGQQQ
+1036 AVKEITATQQQ

-1065 TGSGSVTISCSTSGA
+1065 TGSGSVTISCATSGA
-1080 TIQYSLDNGSTWTNG
+1080 TIEYSLDNGSTWTNG
-1095 STVTFSTVGTHTLKA
+1095 STVTFSTVGNHTLKA

-1116 MTTSDVASATYTVEA
+1116 MTTSDIASATYTVEA
-1131 SAPDPVTVEYTFY
+1131 SGPAPD
-1144 FDNSS
+1144 
-1149 SKWSNPMAYVWDEE
+1149 
-1163 SSNKEYLGNYGGTA
+1163 
-1177 MTSTG
+1177 
-1182 KDNLYKISF
+1182 
-1191 TYTGTTASGLKVI
+1191 
-1204 FNDNGATSGKKTEN
+1204 
-1218 LNLVNGHVYKADGT
+1218 
-1232 HSEYVDIPDIP
+1232 P

-1255 EFYLSEMEDLGG
+1255 EFYLSEMEDLGA
-1267 GELTVG
+1267 GEIIVG

-1290 GAHQTGVHR
+1290 GAHQTDVHR
-1299 SVNYSWAKFEDWIS
+1299 TVNYSWAKFEDWIS

-1340 TEPHHYCMNWHPAY
+1340 TESHHYCMNWHPAY
-1354 YRVYKTSETEN
+1354 YRVYKTSETKN
-1365 LRTAVSGSQGNVHRT
+1365 LKTAVSGSQGNVHSS

-1393 VSGTTTGVE
+1393 TSDAGTTGVE

-1407 NVQDSSAPVE
+1407 NAQNQDAPVE
-1417 YYNINGQKVSGES
+1417 YYNINGQRVSGES

>member
-1 MKKLCMIIAML
+1 MKKLCLIIAML

-60 ATGDGNY
+60 ATGADNY

-76 RNNAKFYT
+76 RNSAKFYT
-84 KSGSNT
+84 KSGSNP
-90 TDISGNLSFSGN
+90 TDISGSLSFSGN
-102 TPWFKKENGQ
+102 TPWFKKEKGQ
-112 NVNAASGSAAI
+112 YVNTEAGSAAI
-123 KLVSNL
+123 SLVSNL
-129 GGEWADIELKY
+129 GGEWAGIELKY

-169 TAYTKATGLTAEIK
+169 TAYTKATGQTAEIK

-204 GVYKF
+204 GEYKF
-209 VFDIADMS
+209 VFDIADMT
-217 LTAVKTSEL
+217 LTAVNTSEL
-226 QTGSDMDVTRSWTET
+226 ETGSDMDVTRSWTET

-247 LPLLLTPTS
+247 LPLVLTPTS

-263 AINSGSRRSFS
+263 AINGGSRRSFS

-306 QTKRFTY
+306 QTKSFTY

-334 MNFWSILGVENRDGV
+334 MNFWSILGDENRDDKEI
-349 NHRYQDPTT
+349 HSYQDRTT
-358 GEGMKIEEVYRE
+358 GEGKKIEEVYRE
-370 AGNMAADNPHRQDRY
+370 ADNMAADNPHRKDRY

-396 FQPVGAAS
+396 FQSVGAAS

-409 ITGSDRT
+409 ITGEDRT

-441 QFKIVPGFL
+441 QFKIVPGYL
-450 DASGTKV
+450 DSEGTKV
-457 AYGLN
+457 ACGVN
-462 GAIAPNTLYQSATNN
+462 GAIAPNTLYQSATGN
-477 TAGANFS
+477 TGGANFS
-484 LKRNVYQNAK
+484 LERNVYQNAK

-518 ETADLSGDIYLYY
+518 ETADLGSDIYLYY

-545 NQGSQY
+545 NEGSQY
-551 NYSTESTTYL
+551 NYTTESTTYL
-561 TPGNMVQ
+561 TPENMVQ

-597 EHRSPLAFT
+597 EHRSPIAFT

-622 CEDIWLVEGEEAAV
+622 CQDIWLVEGQEAKV

-644 ESVCHTKV
+644 ESVCNTKV

-710 ETVEVDVNGQE
+710 ETVEVDMNGQE
-721 TVEGNFNCETGE
+721 TVEGTFNCETGE

-759 FEDENTINTSYSDVD
+759 FEDENTINTSFSDVD
-774 YTFYVYDYLGKEVL
+774 YTFYVYDYLGNEVL
-788 KSGPSTAPFCEWTP
+788 KSGPSTAPFCKWTP
-802 AEAGYYNIKV
+802 SEAGYYNIKV

-817 ITGATAVGYDVYPVY
+817 NTGATAVGYDVYPVY

-838 AAPVQDKAAGMMTIY
+838 SAPEQNKAAGMMTVY
-853 FDNSEV
+853 FDNSQK
-859 NWSTIKIYYWGG
+859 NWNPPYICYWGG
-871 DSAPSDF
+871 DSWAGWDD
-878 GSAPA
+878 GKA
-883 MTKVAGSI
+883 MTHVAGSI
-891 YEASIP
+891 YEYSIP
-897 ANTTGIIFHNGSGWQ
+897 ANTTGMLFRNGAKSDQ
-912 TDNIDNGNV
+912 TNDIKDGNV

-926 YKKSANGNGYTKVGE
+926 YKATDNHGFDKVGE

-996 YKGATWQAIF
+996 YKGATWNAIF

-1036 HYPCSDQGVYGQQQ
+1036 HYPCSDQGVYVQQQ

-1065 TGSGSVTISCSTSGA
+1065 TGSGSVTISCATSGA
-1080 TIQYSLDNGSTWTNG
+1080 TIEYSLDNGSNWTNG
-1095 STVTFSTVGTHTLKA
+1095 STVTFSTMGTHTLKA

-1116 MTTSDVASATYTVEA
+1116 MTTSDIASATYTVEA
-1131 SAPDPVTVEYTFY
+1131 SAPAP
-1144 FDNSS
+1144 
-1149 SKWSNPMAYVWDEE
+1149 A
-1163 SSNKEYLGNYGGTA
+1163 
-1177 MTSTG
+1177 
-1182 KDNLYKISF
+1182 
-1191 TYTGTTASGLKVI
+1191 
-1204 FNDNGATSGKKTEN
+1204 
-1218 LNLVNGHVYKADGT
+1218 
-1232 HSEYVDIPDIP
+1232 P

-1267 GELTVG
+1267 GELYVG
-1273 GSSWGKYHTHLS
+1273 NTFWGKYHTHLS

-1290 GAHQTGVHR
+1290 GAHQTGVHQK
-1299 SVNYSWAKFEDWIS
+1299 VNYSWAKFEDWIS

-1340 TEPHHYCMNWHPAY
+1340 TESHHYCMNWHPAY

-1407 NVQDSSAPVE
+1407 NAQDSSAPVE

-1430 LVPGVYIRRQGNTA
+1430 LVPGVYIRRQGHTA

>member
-1 MKKLCMIIAML
+1 MKKLCLIIAML
-12 TLAMTVSAHVVFLN
+12 TLAMTVSAKVVFLN
-26 LRSDGETKPWAHL
+26 MRNDGNTKPSVHL
-39 WGTSNGDEHA
+39 WDSNNQEENSWNSD
-49 WGAAAEQMKLV
+49 AEKMKLV
-60 ATGDGNY
+60 ATGNGNSIYVNIFSKDNVGAKFHVNGSNDFSGDLSFYGSTPFFTRENDQIGNPTGVKVCLYTNMIKDGNPWPSYDLDY
-67 VYANVYTYP
+67 VSDGKFQTNLPLTIDNSEGKFLISISDANGTNTAFMYAPN
-76 RNNAKFYT
+76 
-84 KSGSNT
+84 SNT
-90 TDISGNLSFSGN
+90 EMN
-102 TPWFKKENGQ
+102 
-112 NVNAASGSAAI
+112 
-123 KLVSNL
+123 
-129 GGEWADIELKY
+129 
-140 VSGGKFETAAMAVD
+140 
-154 KSDAEYVVSV
+154 
-164 AGLSN
+164 
-169 TAYTKATGLTAEIK
+169 

-188 ATLSAGGDRNG
+188 VTLSATGTEGNDV
-199 KINLH
+199 KANLH
-204 GVYKF
+204 GKYNF
-209 VFDIADMS
+209 VLDLADMS
-217 LTAVKTSEL
+217 LTAVKEGGL
-226 QTGSDMDVTRSWTET
+226 QPVTDMNITPSVTTEK
-241 EFYHSV
+241 FYQKM
-247 LPLLLTPTS
+247 LPLVLTPTT
-256 NVKSWSV
+256 NVARWSYT
-263 AINSGSRRSFS
+263 INGGNRRGFN
-274 GNAPQTIELGKGD
+274 GNAAQTIELGEGD
-287 NYGTTY
+287 DYGTTY

-306 QTKRFTY
+306 QTKSFTY
-313 KKNVDLAK
+313 EKNVDLAK

-334 MNFWSILGVENRDGV
+334 MNFWSILGDENRDGEEI
-349 NHRYQDPTT
+349 HSYQDRTT
-358 GEGMKIEEVYRE
+358 GEGKKIEEVYRE
-370 AGNMAADNPHRQDRY
+370 ADNMAADNPHRKDRY

-396 FQPVGAAS
+396 FQSVGAAS

-409 ITGSDRT
+409 ITGEDRT

-430 DRSHADGHLCG
+430 DKSHADGHLCG
-441 QFKIVPGFL
+441 QFKIVPGYL
-450 DASGTKV
+450 DSEGTKV
-457 AYGLN
+457 ACGVN
-462 GAIAPNTLYQSATNN
+462 GAIAPNTLYQSATGN
-477 TAGANFS
+477 TGGANFS

-506 ETTTKDNTGANV
+506 ETTTKDNTLANV

-545 NQGSQY
+545 NEGSQY
-551 NYSTESTTYL
+551 NYSTELTTYL
-561 TPGNMVQ
+561 TPENMVQ

-597 EHRSPLAFT
+597 EHRSPIAFT

-622 CEDIWLVEGEEAAV
+622 CQDIWLVEGQEAKV

-644 ESVCHTKV
+644 ESVCNTKV

-710 ETVEVDVNGQE
+710 ETVEVDMNGQE
-721 TVEGNFNCETGE
+721 TVEGTFNCEDCE

-759 FEDENTINTSYSDVD
+759 FEDENTINTSFSDVD
-774 YTFYVYDYLGKEVL
+774 YTFYVYDYLGNEVL
-788 KSGPSTAPFCEWTP
+788 KSGPSTAPFCKWTP
-802 AEAGYYNIKV
+802 SEAGYYNIKV

-838 AAPVQDKAAGMMTIY
+838 SAPVQNKAAGMMTVY
-853 FDNSEV
+853 FDNSQK
-859 NWSTIKIYYWGG
+859 NWNPPYICYWGG
-871 DSAPSDF
+871 DSWAGWDD
-878 GSAPA
+878 GKA
-883 MTKVAGSI
+883 MTHVAGSI
-891 YEASIP
+891 YEYSIP
-897 ANTTGIIFHNGSGWQ
+897 ANTTGMLFRNGAKSDQ
-912 TDNIDNGNV
+912 TNDIKDGNV

-926 YKKSANGNGYTKVGE
+926 YKATDNRGFDKVGE

-996 YKGATWQAIF
+996 YKGATWQAFF

-1036 HYPCSDQGVYGQQQ
+1036 HYPCSDQGVYVQQQ

-1065 TGSGSVTISCSTSGA
+1065 TGSGSVTISCATSGA
-1080 TIQYSLDNGSTWTNG
+1080 TIEYSLDNGLNWTNG
-1095 STVTFSTVGTHTLKA
+1095 STVTFSTEGTHTLKA

-1131 SAPDPVTVEYTFY
+1131 SAP
-1144 FDNSS
+1144 
-1149 SKWSNPMAYVWDEE
+1149 A
-1163 SSNKEYLGNYGGTA
+1163 
-1177 MTSTG
+1177 
-1182 KDNLYKISF
+1182 
-1191 TYTGTTASGLKVI
+1191 
-1204 FNDNGATSGKKTEN
+1204 
-1218 LNLVNGHVYKADGT
+1218 
-1232 HSEYVDIPDIP
+1232 P
-1243 DPEKLIPQNPNP
+1243 DPEKLIPKNPNP
-1255 EFYLSEMEDLGG
+1255 EFYLSEMKDLGG
-1267 GELTVG
+1267 GELYVG
-1273 GSSWGKYHTHLS
+1273 NTFWGKYHTHLS

-1290 GAHQTGVHR
+1290 GAHQTGVHQK
-1299 SVNYSWAKFEDWIS
+1299 VNYSWAKFEDWIS

-1320 IVSGGKTKAE
+1320 IMSGGKTKAE

-1340 TEPHHYCMNWHPAY
+1340 TESHHYCMNWHPAY

-1407 NVQDSSAPVE
+1407 NAQDSSAPVE

-1430 LVPGVYIRRQGNTA
+1430 LVPGVYIRRQGHTA

>member
-39 WGTSNGDEHA
+39 WGTSNGDEHE

-60 ATGDGNY
+60 ATGEDNY

-90 TDISGNLSFSGN
+90 QEISGDLSFSGN

-112 NVNAASGSAAI
+112 NVNTAAGSAAI
-123 KLVSNL
+123 RLVSNL
-129 GGEWADIELKY
+129 GGEWAEIELKY
-140 VSGGKFETAAMAVD
+140 VSGGKFETEAMAVD
-154 KSDAEYVVSV
+154 KSNAEYVVSV
-164 AGLSN
+164 ASLGN
-169 TAYTKATGLTAEIK
+169 IAYAKATDGNAVIK
-183 DGALK
+183 EGS
-188 ATLSAGGDRNG
+188 LSTILSGTSSNNG
-199 KINLH
+199 KMDLH
-204 GVYKF
+204 GKYKF
-209 VFDIADMS
+209 VFDIADMT
-217 LTAVKTSEL
+217 LTAVNTGEL
-226 QTGSDMDVTRSWTET
+226 QPGSDMDVTRSWTET

-263 AINSGSRRSFS
+263 AINGGSRRSFN

-306 QTKRFTY
+306 QTKSFTY

-321 WVTNG
+321 WVTDG
-326 NYYYFYGD
+326 NYYYFFGD
-334 MNFWSILGVENRDGV
+334 MNFWSILGDENCDGV
-349 NHRYQDPTT
+349 IHSYQDRTT
-358 GEGMKIEEVYRE
+358 GEGKKIEEVYRE
-370 AGNMAADNPHRQDRY
+370 ADNMAADNPHRKDRY

-396 FQPVGAAS
+396 FQSVGAAS

-409 ITGSDRT
+409 ITGEDRT

-441 QFKIVPGFL
+441 QFKIVPGYL
-450 DASGTKV
+450 DSKGTKV

-462 GAIAPNTLYQSATNN
+462 GAIAPNTLYQSATGN
-477 TAGANFS
+477 TGGANFS
-484 LKRNVYQNAK
+484 LERNVYQNAK

-551 NYSTESTTYL
+551 NYTTESTTYL
-561 TPGNMVQ
+561 TPDNMVQ
-568 VPAGTTFT
+568 VPDGTTFI

-597 EHRSPLAFT
+597 EHRSPIAFT

-622 CEDIWLVEGEEAAV
+622 CEDIWLVEGQEAKV

-644 ESVCHTKV
+644 ESMRNTKV

-675 VTMQWDAEQGKF
+675 VTMQWDAGQGKF

-721 TVEGNFNCETGE
+721 TVEGTFNCETGE

-747 GNQHGL
+747 GNKHGL

-759 FEDENTINTSYSDVD
+759 FEDENAINTSYSDVD
-774 YTFYVYDYLGKEVL
+774 YTFYVYDYLGNEVL
-788 KSGPSTAPFCEWTP
+788 KSGPSTAPFCQWTP
-802 AEAGYYNIKV
+802 SEAGYYNIKV

-817 ITGATAVGYDVYPVY
+817 NTGATAVGYDVYPVY

-838 AAPVQDKAAGMMTIY
+838 SAPVQDKAATGNITVKV
-853 FDNSEV
+853 DTKNVSG
-859 NWSTIKIYYWGG
+859 WGTPCIYYWGG
-871 DSAPSDF
+871 SSGPQWAESPSMTLVF
-878 GSAPA
+878 G
-883 MTKVAGSI
+883 TV
-891 YEASIP
+891 YEYSIP
-897 ANTTGIIFHNGSGWQ
+897 ANTTGIIFRNAAKDKQS
-912 TDNIDNGNV
+912 TDCEVVAGETIILQSDMSV
-921 IANQC
+921 KFQ
-926 YKKSANGNGYTKVGE
+926 SARNY
-941 FAKVTI
+941 TI
-947 YFDNSVAKYSPMY
+947 YFDKSSTDWNGVNIWAWNTKNDKQNFTGGSWPGIAMTSDAATGYYKYEFTTDNACHKTLLFNNTSDNGTQ
-960 AYVWDKDNDSNKP
+960 AGNYVL
-973 CGAWGGETMTKV
+973 
-985 TGDIYKVTFAH
+985 
-996 YKGATWQAIF
+996 Q
-1006 HGNNG
+1006 NNY
-1011 SQTDDITLTDG
+1011 
-1022 HLYKVTSTTNNSQG
+1022 LYNNSG
-1036 HYPCSDQGVYGQQQ
+1036 AVKEITATQQQ

-1065 TGSGSVTISCSTSGA
+1065 TGSGSVTISCATSGA
-1080 TIQYSLDNGSTWTNG
+1080 TIEYSLDNGSTWTNG
-1095 STVTFSTVGTHTLKA
+1095 STVTFSTVGNHTLKA

-1116 MTTSDVASATYTVEA
+1116 MTTSDIASATYIVEA
-1131 SAPDPVTVEYTFY
+1131 SGPDPDPDPV
-1144 FDNSS
+1144 
-1149 SKWSNPMAYVWDEE
+1149 
-1163 SSNKEYLGNYGGTA
+1163 
-1177 MTSTG
+1177 
-1182 KDNLYKISF
+1182 
-1191 TYTGTTASGLKVI
+1191 
-1204 FNDNGATSGKKTEN
+1204 
-1218 LNLVNGHVYKADGT
+1218 
-1232 HSEYVDIPDIP
+1232 
-1243 DPEKLIPQNPNP
+1243 KLIPQNPNP
-1255 EFYLSEMEDLGG
+1255 EFYLSEMEDLGA
-1267 GELTVG
+1267 GEIIVG

-1290 GAHQTGVHR
+1290 GAHQTDVHR
-1299 SVNYSWAKFEDWIS
+1299 TVNYSWAKFEDWIS

-1354 YRVYKTSETEN
+1354 YRVYKTSETKN
-1365 LRTAVSGSQGNVHRT
+1365 LKTAVSGSQGNVHHS

-1407 NVQDSSAPVE
+1407 NAQNSSAPVE
-1417 YYNINGQKVSGES
+1417 YYNINGQRVSDES

>member
-39 WGTSNGDEHA
+39 WGTSNGDEHE

-67 VYANVYTYP
+67 VYANVYTYT

-112 NVNAASGSAAI
+112 NVNTAAGSAAI
-123 KLVSNL
+123 RLVSNL
-129 GGEWADIELKY
+129 GGDWADIELKY

-154 KSDAEYVVSV
+154 KNDAEYVVSV
-164 AGLSN
+164 ASLGN
-169 TAYTKATGLTAEIK
+169 IAYAKATDVNAVIKEGSLSTA
-183 DGALK
+183 
-188 ATLSAGGDRNG
+188 LSGTSSNNG
-199 KINLH
+199 KMDLH
-204 GVYKF
+204 GEYKF
-209 VFDIADMS
+209 VFDIADMT
-217 LTAVKTSEL
+217 LTAVNTGEL
-226 QTGSDMDVTRSWTET
+226 QPGSDMDVARSWEET

-263 AINSGSRRSFS
+263 AINGGSRRSFS

-326 NYYYFYGD
+326 DYYYFFGD
-334 MNFWSILGVENRDGV
+334 MNFWSILGDENRDGV
-349 NHRYQDPTT
+349 IHSYQDRTT
-358 GEGMKIEEVYRE
+358 GEGKKIEEVYRE
-370 AGNMAADNPHRQDRY
+370 AGNMAADNPHRKDRY

-396 FQPVGAAS
+396 FQSVGAAS

-409 ITGSDRT
+409 ITGEDRT

-441 QFKIVPGFL
+441 QFKIVPGYL
-450 DASGTKV
+450 DSEGTKV

-462 GAIAPNTLYQSATNN
+462 GAIAPNTLYQSATGN
-477 TAGANFS
+477 TGGANFS
-484 LKRNVYQNAK
+484 LERNVYQNAK

-518 ETADLSGDIYLYY
+518 ETADLNGDIYLYY

-551 NYSTESTTYL
+551 NYTTESTTYL
-561 TPGNMVQ
+561 TPENMVQ
-568 VPAGTTFT
+568 VPDGTTFT

-597 EHRSPLAFT
+597 EHRSPIAFT

-644 ESVCHTKV
+644 ESMRNTKV

-701 IVEFRNAFG
+701 IVEFRNAFC

-721 TVEGNFNCETGE
+721 TVEGTFNCETGE
-733 TELLYTHLKGSYVL
+733 TELLYTHLKGTYVL
-747 GNQHGL
+747 GNKHGL

-759 FEDENTINTSYSDVD
+759 FEDENAINTSYSDVD
-774 YTFYVYDYLGKEVL
+774 YTFYVYDYLGNEVL
-788 KSGPSTAPFCEWTP
+788 KSGPSTAPFCKWTP
-802 AEAGYYNIKV
+802 SEAGYYNIKV

-817 ITGATAVGYDVYPVY
+817 NTGATAVGYDVYPVY

-838 AAPVQDKAAGMMTIY
+838 SAPVQNKAATGNITVKV
-853 FDNSEV
+853 DTKNVSG
-859 NWSTIKIYYWGG
+859 WGTPCIYYWGG
-871 DSAPSDF
+871 SSGPQWAESPS
-878 GSAPA
+878 
-883 MTKVAGSI
+883 MTLVSGTV
-891 YEASIP
+891 YEYSIP
-897 ANTTGIIFHNGSGWQ
+897 ANTTGIIFRNAAKNQQS
-912 TDNIDNGNV
+912 TDCEVVAGETIILQSDMSV
-921 IANQC
+921 KFQ
-926 YKKSANGNGYTKVGE
+926 SARNY
-941 FAKVTI
+941 TI
-947 YFDNSVAKYSPMY
+947 YFDKSSTDWSGVNIWAWNTKNASQNFTGGKWPGEAMTSDATTGYYKYEFTT
-960 AYVWDKDNDSNKP
+960 DNACHKTLLFNNTS
-973 CGAWGGETMTKV
+973 
-985 TGDIYKVTFAH
+985 
-996 YKGATWQAIF
+996 
-1006 HGNNG
+1006 NNG
-1011 SQTDDITLTDG
+1011 TQAGNYVLQNNY
-1022 HLYKVTSTTNNSQG
+1022 LYNNSG
-1036 HYPCSDQGVYGQQQ
+1036 AVKEITATQQQ

-1065 TGSGSVTISCSTSGA
+1065 TGSGSVTISCATSGA
-1080 TIQYSLDNGSTWTNG
+1080 TIEYSLDNGSTWTNG
-1095 STVTFSTVGTHTLKA
+1095 STVTFSTVGNHTLKA

-1116 MTTSDVASATYTVEA
+1116 MTTSDIASATYTVEA
-1131 SAPDPVTVEYTFY
+1131 SGPAPD
-1144 FDNSS
+1144 
-1149 SKWSNPMAYVWDEE
+1149 
-1163 SSNKEYLGNYGGTA
+1163 
-1177 MTSTG
+1177 
-1182 KDNLYKISF
+1182 
-1191 TYTGTTASGLKVI
+1191 
-1204 FNDNGATSGKKTEN
+1204 
-1218 LNLVNGHVYKADGT
+1218 
-1232 HSEYVDIPDIP
+1232 P

-1255 EFYLSEMEDLGG
+1255 EFYLSEMEDLGA
-1267 GELTVG
+1267 GEIIVG

-1290 GAHQTGVHR
+1290 GAHQTDVHR
-1299 SVNYSWAKFEDWIS
+1299 TVNYSWAKFEDWIS

-1340 TEPHHYCMNWHPAY
+1340 TESHHYCMNWHPAY
-1354 YRVYKTSETEN
+1354 YRVYKTSETKN
-1365 LRTAVSGSQGNVHRT
+1365 LKTAVSGSQGNVHSS

-1393 VSGTTTGVE
+1393 TSDAETTGVE

-1407 NVQDSSAPVE
+1407 NAQNQDAPVE
-1417 YYNINGQKVSGES
+1417 YYNINGQRVSGES
-1430 LVPGVYIRRQGNTA
+1430 LVPGIYIRRQGNTA
-1444 TKVYVK
+1444 AKVYVK